1 MRNKH
6 LLPLSL
12 VATVALTVMPNTGLA
27 NNMANDGTNVNEA
40 NNYTQLNNNA
50 HLQQRKDS
58 VVEKG
63 SDRGIMLNAKSTTEP
78 RQVEIGLPMNYT
90 AVMFNGLPSVFYF
103 WPNTTSNHWRG
114 EQLLAGQG
122 LQNIST
128 TAIKFG
134 EIGYGV
140 DSYMERGGEKFK
152 GKLKYQ
158 TNIYGA
164 QNFDLNLSGKLAKK
178 TYFTLSAYQNFDP
191 GSMDLKFTNFIDRAQ
206 FYTAGLTHL
215 FNNDRGR
222 ISVFYKYN
230 VTHPLTSLANYA
242 PFTYD
247 GDGKVSE
254 LKGFRMGRDS
264 YLPVD
269 GMMQYRDVKT
279 GELVTDNL
287 YDIIKTRTHEGT
299 ALLDYDFGNNLT
311 LAVKAKFSH
320 SKGHSG
326 DQLTM
331 GFYEDAD
338 ATYADNGEQ
347 FHGTIQRR
355 LSQINAFCVKD
366 AMLIAELQK
375 KTANHNWA
383 FGVNELYSNIDYAR
397 STTQYYHEVA
407 PNPRKLIYNGQ
418 EYANLNGSSEYDK
431 GFENKLAAYVTD
443 TWRVSPSFR
452 MGYGAR
458 LELFN
463 IGVDYIGD
471 SRFTDFYIGAKYND
485 ADGNQKTVATTHH
498 TNTGLNYA
506 VSVSPTYNI
515 THNFGLTG
523 EINFLQQYR
532 HLEAYSGKTLPYYN
546 HRPFILGRAGI
557 FYNSKFVNLVS
568 AFTYARRTNDYSRL
582 TVMSENPNE
591 DPVMVGASSGI
602 QTMGWTTDAM
612 FTPFKGFKFH
622 AMFTYQN
629 PKYTGYKFE
638 AFNKTYDFS
647 DKIVTKQSKII
658 IELDPNYTY
667 DRFNIWASFRYYSK
681 QYANVGN
688 SVYFNGR
695 WETFAG
701 ASYKANKMLTFNVN
715 VVNFLNQRG
724 AQGTIPGSELITDG
738 SQYAGTVM
746 AGNYI
751 RPFTVEFGAKLNF

>member
-1 MRNKH
+1 MNRRKL
-6 LLPLSL
+6 LLPSLLAVASIFPTLSANADTL
-12 VATVALTVMPNTGLA
+12 NKSVIALEDTTKTA
-27 NNMANDGTNVNEA
+27 SNDHGV
-40 NNYTQLNNNA
+40 
-50 HLQQRKDS
+50 
-58 VVEKG
+58 
-63 SDRGIMLNAKSTTEP
+63 MLNAKDATEP
-78 RQVEIGLPMNYT
+78 RQVEIGLPMSYT
-90 AVMFNGLPSVFYF
+90 AVSVDGLPAVYYY

-114 EQLLAGQG
+114 EQLLARQG
-122 LQNIST
+122 LQNIAT

-158 TNIYGA
+158 TNTFGA

-178 TYFTLSAYQNFDP
+178 TYFTLSTYQNFDP
-191 GSMDLKFTNFIDRAQ
+191 GSMNLKFTNYIDRAQ

-215 FNNDRGR
+215 FNDDRGR
-222 ISVFYKYN
+222 FSVFYKYN
-230 VTHPLTSLANYA
+230 ETHPLTALANYA

-254 LKGFRMGRDS
+254 LKNFRMGRDS

-279 GELVTDNL
+279 GKLVTDNL
-287 YDIIKTRTHEGT
+287 YDIIKTRTHEAT
-299 ALLDYDFGNNLT
+299 ALLDYDLGNNLS
-311 LAVKAKFSH
+311 LAVKGKFSH

-338 ATYADNGEQ
+338 ATYADNGDA

-366 AMLIAELQK
+366 ALFVAELQK
-375 KTANHNWA
+375 KTASHDWA
-383 FGVNELYSNIDYAR
+383 FGINELYSNIDYAR

-407 PNPRKLIYNGQ
+407 PNPRKLIYNGV
-418 EYANLNGSSEYDK
+418 EYVNLNGSTEYDK
-431 GFENKLAAYVTD
+431 GFENKLAAYVND
-443 TWRVSPSFR
+443 TWRVSRNFR

-458 LELFN
+458 VELFN
-463 IGVDYIGD
+463 LGVDYIGD
-471 SRFTDFYIGAKYND
+471 KRFGDFHIGANYTD
-485 ADGNQKTVATTHH
+485 AEGNKKTVGITHH

-523 EINFLQQYR
+523 EINFLRQYR
-532 HLEAYSGKTLPYYN
+532 HLEAYSGTSLPYYN
-546 HRPFILGRAGI
+546 NRPFILGRAGI
-557 FYNSKFVNLVS
+557 FFNSSFVNLVS

-602 QTMGWTTDAM
+602 ETMEWTTDAM
-612 FTPFKGFKFH
+612 FTPFKGFTFH
-622 AMFTYQN
+622 AMVTLQS

-647 DKIVTKQSKII
+647 GKTVTKQSKLIV
-658 IELDPNYTY
+658 ELDPNYTY
-667 DRFNIWASFRYYSK
+667 DRFNIWASFRYYGK

-701 ASYKANKMLTFNVN
+701 ASYKASKMLTFNVN

-738 SQYAGTVM
+738 SQYAGTIM

>member
-1 MRNKH
+1 MNRKKL
-6 LLPLSL
+6 LLPSLLAVASIFPTLSANADTL
-12 VATVALTVMPNTGLA
+12 NKSVIALEDTTKTA
-27 NNMANDGTNVNEA
+27 SNDHGV
-40 NNYTQLNNNA
+40 
-50 HLQQRKDS
+50 
-58 VVEKG
+58 
-63 SDRGIMLNAKSTTEP
+63 MLNAKDATEP
-78 RQVEIGLPMNYT
+78 RQVEIGLPMSYT
-90 AVMFNGLPSVFYF
+90 AVSVDGLPAVYYY

-114 EQLLAGQG
+114 EQLLARQG
-122 LQNIST
+122 LQNIAT

-158 TNIYGA
+158 TNTFGA

-178 TYFTLSAYQNFDP
+178 TYFTLSTYQNFDP
-191 GSMDLKFTNFIDRAQ
+191 GSMNLKFTNYIDRAQ

-215 FNNDRGR
+215 FNDDRGR
-222 ISVFYKYN
+222 FSVFYKYN
-230 VTHPLTSLANYA
+230 ETHPLTALANYA

-254 LKGFRMGRDS
+254 LKNFRMGRDS

-279 GELVTDNL
+279 GKLVTDNL
-287 YDIIKTRTHEGT
+287 YDIIKTRTHEAT
-299 ALLDYDFGNNLT
+299 AFLDYDLGNNLS
-311 LAVKAKFSH
+311 LAVKGKFSH

-338 ATYADNGEQ
+338 ATYADNGDA

-366 AMLIAELQK
+366 AMLVAELQK
-375 KTANHNWA
+375 KTASHDWA
-383 FGVNELYSNIDYAR
+383 FGINELYSHIDYAR

-407 PNPRKLIYNGQ
+407 PNPRKLIYNGV
-418 EYANLNGSSEYDK
+418 EYANLNGSTEYDK
-431 GFENKLAAYVTD
+431 GFENKLAAYVND
-443 TWRVSPSFR
+443 TWRVSRNFR

-458 LELFN
+458 VELFN
-463 IGVDYIGD
+463 LGVDYISD
-471 SRFTDFYIGAKYND
+471 KRFSDFHIGANYTD
-485 ADGNQKTVATTHH
+485 AEGNKKTVGVSHH

-523 EINFLQQYR
+523 EINFLRQYR
-532 HLEAYSGKTLPYYN
+532 HLEAYSGTSLPYYN
-546 HRPFILGRAGI
+546 NRPFILGRAGI
-557 FYNSKFVNLVS
+557 FFNSSFVNLVS

-602 QTMGWTTDAM
+602 ETMGWTTDAM
-612 FTPFKGFKFH
+612 FTPFKGFTFH
-622 AMFTYQN
+622 AMVTLQS

-647 DKIVTKQSKII
+647 GKTVTKQSKLIV
-658 IELDPNYTY
+658 ELDPNYTY
-667 DRFNIWASFRYYSK
+667 DRFNIWASFRYYGK

-701 ASYKANKMLTFNVN
+701 ASYKASKMLTFNVN

-738 SQYAGTVM
+738 SQYAGTIM

>member
-1 MRNKH
+1 MDYKK
-6 LLPLSL
+6 LFLPSL
-12 VATVALTVMPNTGLA
+12 MVLGSMLPAVPVNADTLKGKADVAVGDTTKTAS
-27 NNMANDGTNVNEA
+27 NDHGV
-40 NNYTQLNNNA
+40 
-50 HLQQRKDS
+50 
-58 VVEKG
+58 
-63 SDRGIMLNAKSTTEP
+63 MLNAKDATEP
-78 RQVEIGLPMNYT
+78 RQVEIGLPMSYT
-90 AVMFNGLPSVFYF
+90 AVSVDGVPAVYYY

-114 EQLLAGQG
+114 EQLLARQG
-122 LQNIST
+122 LQNIAT

-152 GKLKYQ
+152 GKFKYQ
-158 TNIYGA
+158 TNTFGA

-206 FYTAGLTHL
+206 FYTAGLTRL

-222 ISVFYKYN
+222 FSVFYKYN
-230 VTHPLTSLANYA
+230 VTHPLTALANYA

-254 LKGFRMGRDS
+254 LQNFRMGRDS

-269 GMMQYRDVKT
+269 GMMQYRDVKN
-279 GELVTDNL
+279 GELVTNNL
-287 YDIIKTRTHEGT
+287 YDIIKTRTHEAT
-299 ALLDYDFGNNLT
+299 ALLDYDFGDNLT

-331 GFYEDAD
+331 GFYENAD
-338 ATYADNGEQ
+338 ATYADNGEA

-366 AMLIAELQK
+366 AMVIAELQK
-375 KTANHNWA
+375 KTDNHDWA
-383 FGVNELYSNIDYAR
+383 FGINELYSYIDYAR

-407 PNPRKLIYNGQ
+407 PNPRKLIYNGK
-418 EYANLNGSSEYDK
+418 EYANLNGSTEYDK
-431 GFENKLAAYVTD
+431 GFENKLAAYIND
-443 TWRVSPSFR
+443 TWRVSPNFR

-458 LELFN
+458 VELFN
-463 IGVDYIGD
+463 IGVDYLGD
-471 SRFTDFYIGAKYND
+471 ARFSDFHIGATYLNANGDK
-485 ADGNQKTVATTHH
+485 KTVGITHH

-515 THNFGLTG
+515 THSFGLTG
-523 EINFLQQYR
+523 EINFLKQYR
-532 HLEAYSGKTLPYYN
+532 HLEAYSGTTLPYYN
-546 HRPFILGRAGI
+546 NRPFILGRAGI
-557 FYNSKFVNLVS
+557 FFNSSFVNLVS

-602 QTMGWTTDAM
+602 ETMGWTTDAM
-612 FTPFKGFKFH
+612 FTLFKGFKFH
-622 AMFTYQN
+622 AMFTYQS
-629 PKYTGYKFE
+629 PKYTGYKFD
-638 AFNKTYDFS
+638 AFNKTYDFGG
-647 DKIVTKQSKII
+647 KTVTKQSKII
-658 IELDPNYTY
+658 IELDPNYTF
-667 DRFNIWASFRYYSK
+667 DRFNIWASFRYYGK

-701 ASYKANKMLTFNVN
+701 VSYKANKMLTFNVN

-738 SQYAGTVM
+738 SQYAGTIM

>member
-1 MRNKH
+1 MNRRKL
-6 LLPLSL
+6 LLPSLLAVASIFPTLSANADTL
-12 VATVALTVMPNTGLA
+12 NKSVIALEDTTKTA
-27 NNMANDGTNVNEA
+27 SNDHGV
-40 NNYTQLNNNA
+40 
-50 HLQQRKDS
+50 
-58 VVEKG
+58 
-63 SDRGIMLNAKSTTEP
+63 MLNAKDATEP
-78 RQVEIGLPMNYT
+78 RQVEIGLPMSYT
-90 AVMFNGLPSVFYF
+90 AVSVDGLPAVYYY

-114 EQLLAGQG
+114 EQLLARQG
-122 LQNIST
+122 LQNIAT

-158 TNIYGA
+158 TNTFGA

-178 TYFTLSAYQNFDP
+178 TYFTLSTYQNFDP
-191 GSMDLKFTNFIDRAQ
+191 GSMNLKFTNYIDRAQ

-215 FNNDRGR
+215 FNDDRGR
-222 ISVFYKYN
+222 FSVFYKYN
-230 VTHPLTSLANYA
+230 ETHPLTALANYA

-254 LKGFRMGRDS
+254 LKNFRMGRDS

-279 GELVTDNL
+279 GKLVTDNL
-287 YDIIKTRTHEGT
+287 YDIIKTRTHEAT
-299 ALLDYDFGNNLT
+299 ALLDYNLGNNLS
-311 LAVKAKFSH
+311 LAVKGKFSH

-338 ATYADNGEQ
+338 ATYADNGDA

-366 AMLIAELQK
+366 AMLVAELQK
-375 KTANHNWA
+375 KTASHDWA
-383 FGVNELYSNIDYAR
+383 FGINELYSNIDYAR

-407 PNPRKLIYNGQ
+407 PNPRKLIYNGA
-418 EYANLNGSSEYDK
+418 EYANLNGSTEYDK
-431 GFENKLAAYVTD
+431 GFENKLAAYVND
-443 TWRVSPSFR
+443 TWRVSRNFR

-458 LELFN
+458 VELFN
-463 IGVDYIGD
+463 LGVDYIGD
-471 SRFTDFYIGAKYND
+471 KRFSDFHIGANYTD
-485 ADGNQKTVATTHH
+485 AEGTKKTVGVSHH

-523 EINFLQQYR
+523 EINFLRQYR
-532 HLEAYSGKTLPYYN
+532 HLEAYSGTSLPYYN
-546 HRPFILGRAGI
+546 NRPFILGRAGI
-557 FYNSKFVNLVS
+557 FFNSSFVNLVS

-602 QTMGWTTDAM
+602 ETMGWTTDAM
-612 FTPFKGFKFH
+612 FTPFKGFTFH
-622 AMFTYQN
+622 AMVTLQS

-647 DKIVTKQSKII
+647 GKTVTKQSKLIV
-658 IELDPNYTY
+658 ELDPNYTY
-667 DRFNIWASFRYYSK
+667 DRFNIWASFRYYGK

-701 ASYKANKMLTFNVN
+701 ASYKASKMLTFNVN

-738 SQYAGTVM
+738 SQYAGTIM

>member
-1 MRNKH
+1 MNRRKL
-6 LLPLSL
+6 LLPSLLAVASIFPTLSANADTL
-12 VATVALTVMPNTGLA
+12 NKSVIALEDTTKTA
-27 NNMANDGTNVNEA
+27 SNDHGV
-40 NNYTQLNNNA
+40 
-50 HLQQRKDS
+50 
-58 VVEKG
+58 
-63 SDRGIMLNAKSTTEP
+63 MLNAKDATEP
-78 RQVEIGLPMNYT
+78 RQVEIGLPMSYT
-90 AVMFNGLPSVFYF
+90 AVSVDGLPAVYYY

-114 EQLLAGQG
+114 EQLLARQG
-122 LQNIST
+122 LQNIAT

-158 TNIYGA
+158 TNTFGA

-178 TYFTLSAYQNFDP
+178 TYFTLSTYQNFDP
-191 GSMDLKFTNFIDRAQ
+191 GSMNLKFTNYIDRAQ

-215 FNNDRGR
+215 FNDDRGR
-222 ISVFYKYN
+222 FSVFYKYN
-230 VTHPLTSLANYA
+230 ETHPLTALANYA

-254 LKGFRMGRDS
+254 LKNFRMGRDS

-279 GELVTDNL
+279 GKLVTDNL
-287 YDIIKTRTHEGT
+287 YDIIKTRTHEAT
-299 ALLDYDFGNNLT
+299 ALLDYDLGNNLS
-311 LAVKAKFSH
+311 LAVKGKFSH

-338 ATYADNGEQ
+338 ATYADNGDA

-366 AMLIAELQK
+366 AMLVAELQK
-375 KTANHNWA
+375 KTASHDWA
-383 FGVNELYSNIDYAR
+383 FGINELYSNIDYAR

-407 PNPRKLIYNGQ
+407 PNPRKLIYNGA

-431 GFENKLAAYVTD
+431 GFENKLAAYVND
-443 TWRVSPSFR
+443 TWRVSRNFR

-458 LELFN
+458 VELFN
-463 IGVDYIGD
+463 LGVDYIGD
-471 SRFTDFYIGAKYND
+471 KRFSDFHIGANYTD
-485 ADGNQKTVATTHH
+485 AEGTKKTVGVSHH

-523 EINFLQQYR
+523 EINFLRQYR
-532 HLEAYSGKTLPYYN
+532 HLEAYSGTSLPYYN
-546 HRPFILGRAGI
+546 NRPFILGRAGI
-557 FYNSKFVNLVS
+557 FFNSSFVNLVS

-602 QTMGWTTDAM
+602 ETMGWTTDAM
-612 FTPFKGFKFH
+612 FTPFKGFTFH
-622 AMFTYQN
+622 AMVTLQS

-647 DKIVTKQSKII
+647 GKTVTKQSKLIV
-658 IELDPNYTY
+658 ELDPNYTY
-667 DRFNIWASFRYYSK
+667 DRFNIWASFRYYGK

-701 ASYKANKMLTFNVN
+701 ASYKASKMLTFNVN

-738 SQYAGTVM
+738 SQYAGTIM

-751 RPFTVEFGAKLNF
+751 RPFTVEFSAKLNF

>member
-1 MRNKH
+1 MNRKKL
-6 LLPLSL
+6 LLPSFLAVASIFPTLSANADTL
-12 VATVALTVMPNTGLA
+12 NKSVIALEDTTKTA
-27 NNMANDGTNVNEA
+27 SNDHGV
-40 NNYTQLNNNA
+40 
-50 HLQQRKDS
+50 
-58 VVEKG
+58 
-63 SDRGIMLNAKSTTEP
+63 MLNAKDATEP
-78 RQVEIGLPMNYT
+78 RQVEIGLPMSYT
-90 AVMFNGLPSVFYF
+90 AVSVDGLPAVYYY

-114 EQLLAGQG
+114 EQLLARQG
-122 LQNIST
+122 LQNIAT

-158 TNIYGA
+158 TNTFGA

-178 TYFTLSAYQNFDP
+178 TYFTLSTYQNFDP
-191 GSMDLKFTNFIDRAQ
+191 GSMNLKFTNYIDRAQ

-215 FNNDRGR
+215 FNDDRGR
-222 ISVFYKYN
+222 FSVFYKYN
-230 VTHPLTSLANYA
+230 ETHPLTALANYA

-254 LKGFRMGRDS
+254 LKNFRMGRDS

-269 GMMQYRDVKT
+269 GMMQYRNVKT
-279 GELVTDNL
+279 GKLVTDNL
-287 YDIIKTRTHEGT
+287 YDIIKTRTHEAT
-299 ALLDYDFGNNLT
+299 ALLDYDLGNNLS
-311 LAVKAKFSH
+311 LAVKGKFSH

-338 ATYADNGEQ
+338 ATYADNGEA
-347 FHGTIQRR
+347 FHGTVQRR

-366 AMLIAELQK
+366 ALFVAELQK
-375 KTANHNWA
+375 KTASHDWA
-383 FGVNELYSNIDYAR
+383 FGINELYSNIDYAR

-407 PNPRKLIYNGQ
+407 PNPRKLVYNGV
-418 EYANLNGSSEYDK
+418 EYANLNGSTEYDK
-431 GFENKLAAYVTD
+431 GFENKLAVYVND
-443 TWRVSPSFR
+443 TWRVSRNFR

-458 LELFN
+458 VELFN
-463 IGVDYIGD
+463 LGVDYIGD
-471 SRFTDFYIGAKYND
+471 KRFGNFHIGANYTD
-485 ADGNQKTVATTHH
+485 AEGNKKTVGITHH

-523 EINFLQQYR
+523 EINFLRQYR
-532 HLEAYSGKTLPYYN
+532 HLEAYSGTSLPYYN
-546 HRPFILGRAGI
+546 NRPFILGRAGI
-557 FYNSKFVNLVS
+557 FFNSSFVNLVS

-602 QTMGWTTDAM
+602 ETMGWTTDAM
-612 FTPFKGFKFH
+612 FTPFKGFTFH
-622 AMFTYQN
+622 AMVTLQS

-647 DKIVTKQSKII
+647 GKTVTKQSKLIV
-658 IELDPNYTY
+658 ELDPNYTY
-667 DRFNIWASFRYYSK
+667 DRFNIWASFRYYGK

-701 ASYKANKMLTFNVN
+701 ASYKASKMLTFNVN

-738 SQYAGTVM
+738 SQYAGTIM

>member
-1 MRNKH
+1 MKHNKL
-6 LLPLSL
+6 LLPSFL
-12 VATVALTVMPNTGLA
+12 VAASLA
-27 NNMANDGTNVNEA
+27 ATLPVHADTLLKAYAAVEDSTKTEGNDHGV
-40 NNYTQLNNNA
+40 
-50 HLQQRKDS
+50 
-58 VVEKG
+58 
-63 SDRGIMLNAKSTTEP
+63 MLNAKDATEP
-78 RQVEIGLPMNYT
+78 RQVEIGLPMSYT
-90 AVMFNGLPSVFYF
+90 AVSVDGVPAVYYY

-152 GKLKYQ
+152 GKVKYQ
-158 TNIYGA
+158 TNTYGA
-164 QNFDLNLSGKLAKK
+164 QNFDMNLSGKLAKK
-178 TYFTLSAYQNFDP
+178 TYFTLSTYQNFDP
-191 GSMDLKFTNFIDRAQ
+191 GSMDLKFTNYIDRAQ
-206 FYTAGLTHL
+206 FYTAGLTRL

-222 ISVFYKYN
+222 FSVFYKYN
-230 VTHPLTSLANYA
+230 VTHPLTALANYA

-279 GELVTDNL
+279 GELVTNNL
-287 YDIIKTRTHEGT
+287 YDIIKTRTHEAT

-338 ATYADNGEQ
+338 ATYADNGEA

-366 AMLIAELQK
+366 AMFIAELQK

-383 FGVNELYSNIDYAR
+383 FGINELYSNIDYAR

-407 PNPRKLIYNGQ
+407 PNPRKLVYNGK

-431 GFENKLAAYVTD
+431 GFENKLAAYVND
-443 TWRVSPSFR
+443 TWRVSRNFR

-463 IGVDYIGD
+463 VGVDYIGD
-471 SRFTDFYIGAKYND
+471 GRFSDFYIGANYSD
-485 ADGNQKTVATTHH
+485 ADGNSKTVGTTHH

-515 THNFGLTG
+515 TSNFGLTG

-557 FYNSKFVNLVS
+557 FYNSSFVNLVS

-582 TVMSENPNE
+582 TVMSDNPNE

-602 QTMGWTTDAM
+602 ETMGWTTDAM

-622 AMFTYQN
+622 AMLTLQS

-647 DKIVTKQSKII
+647 DKTVTKQSKVI

-738 SQYAGTVM
+738 SQYAGTIM

>member
-1 MRNKH
+1 MKH
-6 LLPLSL
+6 NTLLLPSFL
-12 VATVALTVMPNTGLA
+12 VAASLTATMPVHADTLIKAYAAVEDSTKTAG
-27 NNMANDGTNVNEA
+27 NDHGV
-40 NNYTQLNNNA
+40 
-50 HLQQRKDS
+50 
-58 VVEKG
+58 
-63 SDRGIMLNAKSTTEP
+63 MLNAKDATEP
-78 RQVEIGLPMNYT
+78 RQVEIGLPMSYT
-90 AVMFNGLPSVFYF
+90 AVSVDGVPAVYYY

-122 LQNIST
+122 LQNIAT

-158 TNIYGA
+158 TNTYGA

-191 GSMDLKFTNFIDRAQ
+191 GSMDLKFTNYIDRAQ
-206 FYTAGLTHL
+206 FYTAGLTRL

-222 ISVFYKYN
+222 FSVFYKYN
-230 VTHPLTSLANYA
+230 VTHPLTALANYA

-287 YDIIKTRTHEGT
+287 FDIIKTRTHEGT
-299 ALLDYDFGNNLT
+299 ALLDYDFGNNLS

-338 ATYADNGEQ
+338 ATYADNGEA

-366 AMLIAELQK
+366 AMFIAELQK
-375 KTANHNWA
+375 KTASHNWA
-383 FGVNELYSNIDYAR
+383 FGINELYSNIDYAR

-407 PNPRKLIYNGQ
+407 PNPRKLIYNGK
-418 EYANLNGSSEYDK
+418 EYANLNGSTEYDK
-431 GFENKLAAYVTD
+431 GFENKLAAYVND
-443 TWRVSPSFR
+443 NWRVSRNFR

-458 LELFN
+458 LELFS

-471 SRFTDFYIGAKYND
+471 SRFSDFYIGANYND
-485 ADGNQKTVATTHH
+485 ADGNRKTVGTTHH
-498 TNTGLNYA
+498 TNTGVNYA

-515 THNFGLTG
+515 TSNFGLTG

-557 FYNSKFVNLVS
+557 FYNSSFVNLVS

-582 TVMSENPNE
+582 TVMSDDPAV

-602 QTMGWTTDAM
+602 ETMGWTTDAM

-622 AMFTYQN
+622 AMLTLQS

-647 DKIVTKQSKII
+647 DKTVTKQSKII

-667 DRFNIWASFRYYSK
+667 DRFNIWASFRYYGK

-738 SQYAGTVM
+738 SQYAGTIM

>member
-1 MRNKH
+1 MNRKKL
-6 LLPLSL
+6 LLPSLLAVASIFPTLSANADTL
-12 VATVALTVMPNTGLA
+12 NKSVIALEDTTKTA
-27 NNMANDGTNVNEA
+27 SNDHGV
-40 NNYTQLNNNA
+40 
-50 HLQQRKDS
+50 
-58 VVEKG
+58 
-63 SDRGIMLNAKSTTEP
+63 MLNAKDATEP
-78 RQVEIGLPMNYT
+78 RQVEIGLPMSYT
-90 AVMFNGLPSVFYF
+90 AVSVDGLPAVYYY

-114 EQLLAGQG
+114 EQLLARQG
-122 LQNIST
+122 LQNIAT

-158 TNIYGA
+158 TNTFGA

-178 TYFTLSAYQNFDP
+178 TYFTLSTYQNFDP
-191 GSMDLKFTNFIDRAQ
+191 GSMNLKFTNYIDRAQ

-215 FNNDRGR
+215 FNDDRR
-222 ISVFYKYN
+222 RFSVFYKYN
-230 VTHPLTSLANYA
+230 ETHPLTALANYA

-247 GDGKVSE
+247 VDGKVSE
-254 LKGFRMGRDS
+254 LKNFRMGRDS

-287 YDIIKTRTHEGT
+287 YDIIKTRTHEAT
-299 ALLDYDFGNNLT
+299 ALLDYDLGNNLS
-311 LAVKAKFSH
+311 LAVKGKFSH

-338 ATYADNGEQ
+338 ATYADNGDA

-366 AMLIAELQK
+366 AMLVAELQK
-375 KTANHNWA
+375 KTASHDWA
-383 FGVNELYSNIDYAR
+383 FGINELYSNIDYAR

-407 PNPRKLIYNGQ
+407 PNPRKLIYNGV

-431 GFENKLAAYVTD
+431 GFENKLAAYVND
-443 TWRVSPSFR
+443 TWRVSRNFR

-458 LELFN
+458 VELFN
-463 IGVDYIGD
+463 LGVDYIGD
-471 SRFTDFYIGAKYND
+471 KRFSDFHIGANYTD
-485 ADGNQKTVATTHH
+485 AEGTKKTVGVSHH

-523 EINFLQQYR
+523 EINFLRQYR
-532 HLEAYSGKTLPYYN
+532 HLEAYSGTSLPYYN
-546 HRPFILGRAGI
+546 NRPFILGRAGI
-557 FYNSKFVNLVS
+557 FFNSSFVNLVS

-602 QTMGWTTDAM
+602 ETMGWTTDAM
-612 FTPFKGFKFH
+612 FTPFKGFTFH
-622 AMFTYQN
+622 AMVTLQS

-647 DKIVTKQSKII
+647 GKTVTKQSKLIV
-658 IELDPNYTY
+658 ELDPNYTF
-667 DRFNIWASFRYYSK
+667 DRFNIWASFRYYGK

-701 ASYKANKMLTFNVN
+701 ASYKASKMLTFNVN

-738 SQYAGTVM
+738 SQYAGTIM

>member
-1 MRNKH
+1 MNRRKL
-6 LLPLSL
+6 LLPSLLAVASIFPTLSANADTL
-12 VATVALTVMPNTGLA
+12 NKSVIALEDTTKTA
-27 NNMANDGTNVNEA
+27 SNDHGV
-40 NNYTQLNNNA
+40 
-50 HLQQRKDS
+50 
-58 VVEKG
+58 
-63 SDRGIMLNAKSTTEP
+63 MLNAKDATEP
-78 RQVEIGLPMNYT
+78 RQVEIGLPMSYT
-90 AVMFNGLPSVFYF
+90 AVSVDGLPAVYYY

-114 EQLLAGQG
+114 EQLLARQG
-122 LQNIST
+122 LQNIAT

-158 TNIYGA
+158 TNTFGA

-178 TYFTLSAYQNFDP
+178 TYFTLSTYQNFDP
-191 GSMDLKFTNFIDRAQ
+191 GSMNLKFTNYIDRAQ

-215 FNNDRGR
+215 FNDDRGR
-222 ISVFYKYN
+222 FSVFYKYN
-230 VTHPLTSLANYA
+230 ETHPLTALANYA

-254 LKGFRMGRDS
+254 LKNFRMGRDS

-279 GELVTDNL
+279 GKLVTDNL
-287 YDIIKTRTHEGT
+287 YDIIKTRTHEAT
-299 ALLDYDFGNNLT
+299 ALLDYDLGNNLS
-311 LAVKAKFSH
+311 LAVKGKYSH

-338 ATYADNGEQ
+338 ATYADNGDA

-366 AMLIAELQK
+366 AMLVAELQK
-375 KTANHNWA
+375 KTASHDWA
-383 FGVNELYSNIDYAR
+383 FGINELYSNIDYAR

-407 PNPRKLIYNGQ
+407 PNPRKLIYNGA
-418 EYANLNGSSEYDK
+418 EYANLNGSTEYDK
-431 GFENKLAAYVTD
+431 GFENKLAAYVND
-443 TWRVSPSFR
+443 TWRVSRNFR

-458 LELFN
+458 VELFN
-463 IGVDYIGD
+463 LGVDYIGD
-471 SRFTDFYIGAKYND
+471 KRFSDFHIGANYTD
-485 ADGNQKTVATTHH
+485 AEGTKKTVGVSHH

-523 EINFLQQYR
+523 EINFLRQYR
-532 HLEAYSGKTLPYYN
+532 HLEAYSGTSLPYYN
-546 HRPFILGRAGI
+546 NRPFILGRAGI
-557 FYNSKFVNLVS
+557 FFNSSFVNLVS

-602 QTMGWTTDAM
+602 ETMGWTTDAM
-612 FTPFKGFKFH
+612 FTPFKGFTFH
-622 AMFTYQN
+622 AMVTLQS

-647 DKIVTKQSKII
+647 GKTVTKQSKLIV
-658 IELDPNYTY
+658 ELDPNYTY
-667 DRFNIWASFRYYSK
+667 DRFNIWASFRYYGK

-701 ASYKANKMLTFNVN
+701 ASYKASKMLTFNVN

-738 SQYAGTVM
+738 SQYAGTIM

>member
-1 MRNKH
+1 MNRKKL
-6 LLPLSL
+6 LLPSLLAVASIFPALSANADTL
-12 VATVALTVMPNTGLA
+12 NKSLIALEDTTKTA
-27 NNMANDGTNVNEA
+27 SNDHGV
-40 NNYTQLNNNA
+40 
-50 HLQQRKDS
+50 
-58 VVEKG
+58 
-63 SDRGIMLNAKSTTEP
+63 MLNAKDATEP
-78 RQVEIGLPMNYT
+78 RQVEIGLPMSYT
-90 AVMFNGLPSVFYF
+90 AVSVDGLPAVYYY

-114 EQLLAGQG
+114 EQLLARQG
-122 LQNIST
+122 LQNIAT

-158 TNIYGA
+158 TNTFGA

-178 TYFTLSAYQNFDP
+178 TYFTLSTYQNFDP
-191 GSMDLKFTNFIDRAQ
+191 GSMNLKFTNYIDRAQ
-206 FYTAGLTHL
+206 FYTAGLTHI
-215 FNNDRGR
+215 FNDDRGR
-222 ISVFYKYN
+222 FSVFYKYN
-230 VTHPLTSLANYA
+230 ETHPLTALANYA

-254 LKGFRMGRDS
+254 LKNFRMGRDS

-279 GELVTDNL
+279 GKLVTDNL
-287 YDIIKTRTHEGT
+287 YDIIKTRTHEAT
-299 ALLDYDFGNNLT
+299 ALLDYDLGNNLS
-311 LAVKAKFSH
+311 LAVKGKLSH

-338 ATYADNGEQ
+338 ATYADNGDA

-366 AMLIAELQK
+366 AMLVAELQK
-375 KTANHNWA
+375 KTASHDWA
-383 FGVNELYSNIDYAR
+383 FGINELYSNIDYAR

-407 PNPRKLIYNGQ
+407 PNPRKLVYNGA
-418 EYANLNGSSEYDK
+418 EYANLNGSTEYDK
-431 GFENKLAAYVTD
+431 GFENKLAAYVND
-443 TWRVSPSFR
+443 TWRVSRNFR

-458 LELFN
+458 VELFN
-463 IGVDYIGD
+463 LGVDYIGD
-471 SRFTDFYIGAKYND
+471 KRFSDFHIGANYTD
-485 ADGNQKTVATTHH
+485 AEGNKKTVGTTHH

-523 EINFLQQYR
+523 EINFLRQYR
-532 HLEAYSGKTLPYYN
+532 HLEAYSGTTLPYYN
-546 HRPFILGRAGI
+546 NRPFILGRAGI
-557 FYNSKFVNLVS
+557 FFNSSFVNLVS

-602 QTMGWTTDAM
+602 ETMGWTTDAM
-612 FTPFKGFKFH
+612 FTPFKGFTFH
-622 AMFTYQN
+622 AMVTLQS

-647 DKIVTKQSKII
+647 GKIVTKQSKLIV
-658 IELDPNYTY
+658 ELDPNYTF
-667 DRFNIWASFRYYSK
+667 DRFNIWASFRYYGK

-701 ASYKANKMLTFNVN
+701 ASYKASKMLTFNVN

-738 SQYAGTVM
+738 SQYAGTIM

>member
-1 MRNKH
+1 MNRKKL
-6 LLPLSL
+6 LLPSLLAVASIFPTLSANADTL
-12 VATVALTVMPNTGLA
+12 NKSVIALEDTTKTA
-27 NNMANDGTNVNEA
+27 SNDHGV
-40 NNYTQLNNNA
+40 
-50 HLQQRKDS
+50 
-58 VVEKG
+58 
-63 SDRGIMLNAKSTTEP
+63 MLNAKDATEP
-78 RQVEIGLPMNYT
+78 RQVEIGLPMSYT
-90 AVMFNGLPSVFYF
+90 AVSVDGLPAVYYY

-114 EQLLAGQG
+114 EQLLARQG
-122 LQNIST
+122 LQNIAT

-158 TNIYGA
+158 TNTFGA

-178 TYFTLSAYQNFDP
+178 TYFTLSTYQNFDP
-191 GSMDLKFTNFIDRAQ
+191 GSMNLKFTNYIDRAQ

-215 FNNDRGR
+215 FNDDRGR
-222 ISVFYKYN
+222 FSVFYKYN
-230 VTHPLTSLANYA
+230 ETHPLTALANYA

-247 GDGKVSE
+247 GNGKVSE
-254 LKGFRMGRDS
+254 LKNFRMGRDS

-269 GMMQYRDVKT
+269 GMMQYRNVKT

-287 YDIIKTRTHEGT
+287 YDIIKTRTHEAT
-299 ALLDYDFGNNLT
+299 ALLDYDLGNNLS
-311 LAVKAKFSH
+311 LAVKGKFSH

-338 ATYADNGEQ
+338 ATYADNGEA
-347 FHGTIQRR
+347 FHGTVQRR

-366 AMLIAELQK
+366 ALFVAELQK
-375 KTANHNWA
+375 KTASHDWA
-383 FGVNELYSNIDYAR
+383 FGINELYSNIDYAR

-407 PNPRKLIYNGQ
+407 PNPRKLIYNGV
-418 EYANLNGSSEYDK
+418 EYANLNGSTEYDK
-431 GFENKLAAYVTD
+431 GFENKLAAYVND
-443 TWRVSPSFR
+443 TWRISRNFR

-458 LELFN
+458 VELFN
-463 IGVDYIGD
+463 LGVDYIGD
-471 SRFTDFYIGAKYND
+471 KRFGDFHIGANYTD
-485 ADGNQKTVATTHH
+485 AEGNKKTVGITHH

-523 EINFLQQYR
+523 EINFLRQYR
-532 HLEAYSGKTLPYYN
+532 HLEAYSGTSLPYYN
-546 HRPFILGRAGI
+546 NRPFILGRAGI
-557 FYNSKFVNLVS
+557 FFNSSFVNLVS

-602 QTMGWTTDAM
+602 ETMGWTTDAM
-612 FTPFKGFKFH
+612 FTPFKGFTFH
-622 AMFTYQN
+622 AMVTLQS

-647 DKIVTKQSKII
+647 GKTVTKQSKLIV
-658 IELDPNYTY
+658 ELDPNYTY
-667 DRFNIWASFRYYSK
+667 DRFNIWASFRYYGK

-701 ASYKANKMLTFNVN
+701 ASYKASKMLTFNVN

-738 SQYAGTVM
+738 SQYAGTIM

>member
-1 MRNKH
+1 MNRRKL
-6 LLPLSL
+6 LLPSLLAVASIFPALSANADTL
-12 VATVALTVMPNTGLA
+12 NKSVIALEDTTKTA
-27 NNMANDGTNVNEA
+27 SNDHGV
-40 NNYTQLNNNA
+40 
-50 HLQQRKDS
+50 
-58 VVEKG
+58 
-63 SDRGIMLNAKSTTEP
+63 MLNAKDATEP
-78 RQVEIGLPMNYT
+78 RQVEIGLPMSYT
-90 AVMFNGLPSVFYF
+90 AVSVDGLPAVYYY

-114 EQLLAGQG
+114 EQLLARQG
-122 LQNIST
+122 LQNIAT

-158 TNIYGA
+158 TNTFGA

-178 TYFTLSAYQNFDP
+178 TYFTLSTYQNFDP
-191 GSMDLKFTNFIDRAQ
+191 GSMNLKFTNYIDRAQ

-215 FNNDRGR
+215 FNDDRGR
-222 ISVFYKYN
+222 FSVFYKYN
-230 VTHPLTSLANYA
+230 ETHPLTALANYA

-254 LKGFRMGRDS
+254 LKNFRMGRDS

-269 GMMQYRDVKT
+269 GMMQYRNVKT

-287 YDIIKTRTHEGT
+287 YDIIKTRTHEAT
-299 ALLDYDFGNNLT
+299 ALLDYDLGNNLS
-311 LAVKAKFSH
+311 LAVKGKFSH

-338 ATYADNGEQ
+338 ATYADNGDA

-366 AMLIAELQK
+366 ALFVAELQK
-375 KTANHNWA
+375 KTASHDWA
-383 FGVNELYSNIDYAR
+383 FGINELYSNIDYAR

-407 PNPRKLIYNGQ
+407 PNPRKLIYNGV
-418 EYANLNGSSEYDK
+418 EYANLNGSTEYDK
-431 GFENKLAAYVTD
+431 GFENKLAAYVND
-443 TWRVSPSFR
+443 TWRVSRNFR

-458 LELFN
+458 VELFN
-463 IGVDYIGD
+463 LGVDYISD
-471 SRFTDFYIGAKYND
+471 KRFSDFHIGANYTD
-485 ADGNQKTVATTHH
+485 AECNKKTVGVSHH
-498 TNTGLNYA
+498 THTGLNYA

-523 EINFLQQYR
+523 EINFLRQYR
-532 HLEAYSGKTLPYYN
+532 HLEAYSGTSLPYYN
-546 HRPFILGRAGI
+546 NRPFILGRAGI
-557 FYNSKFVNLVS
+557 FFNSSFVNLVS

-602 QTMGWTTDAM
+602 ETMGWTTDAM
-612 FTPFKGFKFH
+612 FTPFKGFTFH
-622 AMFTYQN
+622 AMVTLQS

-647 DKIVTKQSKII
+647 GKTVTKQSKLIV
-658 IELDPNYTY
+658 ELDPNYTY
-667 DRFNIWASFRYYSK
+667 DRFNIWASFRYYGK

-701 ASYKANKMLTFNVN
+701 ASYKASKMLTFNVN

-738 SQYAGTVM
+738 SQYAGTIM

>member
-1 MRNKH
+1 MNRKKL
-6 LLPLSL
+6 LLPSLLAVASIFPTLSANADTL
-12 VATVALTVMPNTGLA
+12 NKSVIALEDTTKTA
-27 NNMANDGTNVNEA
+27 SNDHGV
-40 NNYTQLNNNA
+40 
-50 HLQQRKDS
+50 
-58 VVEKG
+58 
-63 SDRGIMLNAKSTTEP
+63 MLNAKDATEP
-78 RQVEIGLPMNYT
+78 RQVEIGLPMSYT
-90 AVMFNGLPSVFYF
+90 AVSVDGLPAVYYY

-114 EQLLAGQG
+114 EQLLARQG
-122 LQNIST
+122 LQNIAT

-158 TNIYGA
+158 TNTFGA

-178 TYFTLSAYQNFDP
+178 TYFTLSTYQNFDP
-191 GSMDLKFTNFIDRAQ
+191 GSMILKFTNYIDRAQ

-215 FNNDRGR
+215 FNDDRGR
-222 ISVFYKYN
+222 FSVFYKYN
-230 VTHPLTSLANYA
+230 ETHPLTALANYA

-254 LKGFRMGRDS
+254 LKNFRMGRDS

-269 GMMQYRDVKT
+269 GMMQYRNVKT

-287 YDIIKTRTHEGT
+287 YDIIKTRTHEAT
-299 ALLDYDFGNNLT
+299 ALLDYDLGNNLS
-311 LAVKAKFSH
+311 LAVKGKFSH

-338 ATYADNGEQ
+338 ATYADNGDA

-366 AMLIAELQK
+366 ALFVAELQK
-375 KTANHNWA
+375 KTASHDWA
-383 FGVNELYSNIDYAR
+383 FGINELYSNIDYAR

-407 PNPRKLIYNGQ
+407 PNPRKLIYNGV
-418 EYANLNGSSEYDK
+418 EYANLNGSTEYDK
-431 GFENKLAAYVTD
+431 GFENKLAAYVND
-443 TWRVSPSFR
+443 TWRVSRNFR

-458 LELFN
+458 VELFN
-463 IGVDYIGD
+463 LGVDYIGD
-471 SRFTDFYIGAKYND
+471 KRFSDFHIGANYTD
-485 ADGNQKTVATTHH
+485 AEGTKKTVGITHH
-498 TNTGLNYA
+498 THTGLNYA

-523 EINFLQQYR
+523 EINFLRQYR
-532 HLEAYSGKTLPYYN
+532 HLEAYSGTSLPYYN
-546 HRPFILGRAGI
+546 NRPFILGRAGI
-557 FYNSKFVNLVS
+557 FFNSSFVNLVS

-602 QTMGWTTDAM
+602 ETMGWTTDAM
-612 FTPFKGFKFH
+612 FTPFKGFTFH
-622 AMFTYQN
+622 AMVTLQS

-647 DKIVTKQSKII
+647 GKTVTKQSKLIV
-658 IELDPNYTY
+658 ELDPNYTY
-667 DRFNIWASFRYYSK
+667 DRFNIWASFRYYGK

-701 ASYKANKMLTFNVN
+701 ASYKASKMLTFNVN

-738 SQYAGTVM
+738 SQYAGTIM

>member
-1 MRNKH
+1 MKHNKL
-6 LLPLSL
+6 LLPTFL
-12 VATVALTVMPNTGLA
+12 VAASLA
-27 NNMANDGTNVNEA
+27 TTLPVHADTLLKAYAAVEDSTKTEGNDHGV
-40 NNYTQLNNNA
+40 
-50 HLQQRKDS
+50 
-58 VVEKG
+58 
-63 SDRGIMLNAKSTTEP
+63 MLNAKDATEP
-78 RQVEIGLPMNYT
+78 RQVEIGLPMSYT
-90 AVMFNGLPSVFYF
+90 AVSVDGVPAVYYY

-152 GKLKYQ
+152 GKVKYQ
-158 TNIYGA
+158 TNTYGA
-164 QNFDLNLSGKLAKK
+164 QNFDMNLSGKLAKK
-178 TYFTLSAYQNFDP
+178 TYFTLSTYQNFDP
-191 GSMDLKFTNFIDRAQ
+191 GSMDLKFTNYIDRAQ
-206 FYTAGLTHL
+206 FYTAGLTRL

-222 ISVFYKYN
+222 FSVFYKYN
-230 VTHPLTSLANYA
+230 VTHPLTTLANYA

-269 GMMQYRDVKT
+269 GTMQYRDVKT
-279 GELVTDNL
+279 GELVTNNL
-287 YDIIKTRTHEGT
+287 YDIIKTRTHEAT

-338 ATYADNGEQ
+338 ATYADNGDA

-366 AMLIAELQK
+366 AMFIAELQK

-383 FGVNELYSNIDYAR
+383 FGINELYSNIDYAR

-407 PNPRKLIYNGQ
+407 PNPRKLVYNGK

-431 GFENKLAAYVTD
+431 GFENKLAAYVND
-443 TWRVSPSFR
+443 TWRVSRNFR

-471 SRFTDFYIGAKYND
+471 GRFSDFYIGANYSD
-485 ADGNQKTVATTHH
+485 ADGNSKTVGTTHH
-498 TNTGLNYA
+498 TNTGLNYV

-515 THNFGLTG
+515 TSNFGLTG

-532 HLEAYSGKTLPYYN
+532 HLEAYSGKTLPYYD

-557 FYNSKFVNLVS
+557 FYNSSFVNLVS

-582 TVMSENPNE
+582 TVMSDNPNE

-602 QTMGWTTDAM
+602 ETMGWTTDAM

-622 AMFTYQN
+622 AMLTLQS

-647 DKIVTKQSKII
+647 DKTVTKQSKMI

-738 SQYAGTVM
+738 SQYAGTIM

>member
-1 MRNKH
+1 MNRRKL
-6 LLPLSL
+6 LLPSLLAVASIFPTLSANADTL
-12 VATVALTVMPNTGLA
+12 NKSVIALEDTTKTA
-27 NNMANDGTNVNEA
+27 SNDHGV
-40 NNYTQLNNNA
+40 
-50 HLQQRKDS
+50 
-58 VVEKG
+58 
-63 SDRGIMLNAKSTTEP
+63 MLNAKDATEP
-78 RQVEIGLPMNYT
+78 RQVEIGLPMSYT
-90 AVMFNGLPSVFYF
+90 AVSVDGLPAVYYY

-114 EQLLAGQG
+114 EQLLARQG
-122 LQNIST
+122 LQNIAT

-158 TNIYGA
+158 TNTFGA

-178 TYFTLSAYQNFDP
+178 TYFTLSTYQNFDP
-191 GSMDLKFTNFIDRAQ
+191 GSTNLKFTNYIDRAQ

-215 FNNDRGR
+215 FNDDRGR
-222 ISVFYKYN
+222 FSVFYKYN
-230 VTHPLTSLANYA
+230 ETHPLTALANYA

-254 LKGFRMGRDS
+254 LKNFRMGRDS

-279 GELVTDNL
+279 GKLVTDNL
-287 YDIIKTRTHEGT
+287 YDIIKTRTHEAT
-299 ALLDYDFGNNLT
+299 ALLDYDLGNNLS
-311 LAVKAKFSH
+311 LAVKGKFSH

-338 ATYADNGEQ
+338 ATYADNGDA

-366 AMLIAELQK
+366 AMLVAELQK
-375 KTANHNWA
+375 KTASHDWA
-383 FGVNELYSNIDYAR
+383 FGINELYSNIDYAR

-407 PNPRKLIYNGQ
+407 PNPRKLIYNGA
-418 EYANLNGSSEYDK
+418 EYANLNGSTEYDK
-431 GFENKLAAYVTD
+431 GFENKLAAYVND
-443 TWRVSPSFR
+443 TWRVSRNFR

-458 LELFN
+458 VELFN
-463 IGVDYIGD
+463 LGVDYIGD
-471 SRFTDFYIGAKYND
+471 KRFSDFHIGANYTD
-485 ADGNQKTVATTHH
+485 AEGNKKTVGVSHH

-523 EINFLQQYR
+523 EINFLRQYR
-532 HLEAYSGKTLPYYN
+532 HLEAYSGTSLPYYN
-546 HRPFILGRAGI
+546 NRPFILGRAGI
-557 FYNSKFVNLVS
+557 FFNSSFVNLVS

-602 QTMGWTTDAM
+602 ETMGWTTDAM
-612 FTPFKGFKFH
+612 FTPFKGFTFH
-622 AMFTYQN
+622 AMVTLQS

-647 DKIVTKQSKII
+647 GKTVTKQSKLIV
-658 IELDPNYTY
+658 ELDPNYTY
-667 DRFNIWASFRYYSK
+667 DRFNIWASFRYYGK

-701 ASYKANKMLTFNVN
+701 ASYKASKMLTFNVN

-738 SQYAGTVM
+738 SQYAGTIM

>member
-1 MRNKH
+1 MNRRKL
-6 LLPLSL
+6 LLPSLLAVASIFPTLSANADTL
-12 VATVALTVMPNTGLA
+12 NKSVIALEDTTKTA
-27 NNMANDGTNVNEA
+27 SNDHGV
-40 NNYTQLNNNA
+40 
-50 HLQQRKDS
+50 
-58 VVEKG
+58 
-63 SDRGIMLNAKSTTEP
+63 MLNAKDATEP
-78 RQVEIGLPMNYT
+78 RQVEIGLPMSYT
-90 AVMFNGLPSVFYF
+90 AVSVDGLPAVYYY

-114 EQLLAGQG
+114 EQLLARQG
-122 LQNIST
+122 LQNIAT

-158 TNIYGA
+158 TNTFGA

-178 TYFTLSAYQNFDP
+178 TYFTLSTYQNFDP
-191 GSMDLKFTNFIDRAQ
+191 GSMNLKFTNYIDRAQ

-215 FNNDRGR
+215 FNDDRGR
-222 ISVFYKYN
+222 FSVFYKYN
-230 VTHPLTSLANYA
+230 ETHPLTALANYA

-254 LKGFRMGRDS
+254 LKNFRMGRDS

-287 YDIIKTRTHEGT
+287 YDIIKTRTHEAT
-299 ALLDYDFGNNLT
+299 ALLDYDLGNNLS
-311 LAVKAKFSH
+311 LAVKGKFSH

-338 ATYADNGEQ
+338 ATYADNGEA

-366 AMLIAELQK
+366 ALFVAELQK
-375 KTANHNWA
+375 KTASHDWA
-383 FGVNELYSNIDYAR
+383 FGINELYSNIDYAR

-407 PNPRKLIYNGQ
+407 PNPRKLVYNGV
-418 EYANLNGSSEYDK
+418 EYANLNGSTEYDK
-431 GFENKLAAYVTD
+431 GFENKLAAYVND
-443 TWRVSPSFR
+443 TWRVSRNFR

-458 LELFN
+458 VELFN
-463 IGVDYIGD
+463 LGVDYIGD
-471 SRFTDFYIGAKYND
+471 KRFSDFHIGANYTD
-485 ADGNQKTVATTHH
+485 AEGNKKTVGTTHH

-523 EINFLQQYR
+523 EINFLRQYR
-532 HLEAYSGKTLPYYN
+532 HLEAYSGTTLPYYN
-546 HRPFILGRAGI
+546 NRPFILGRAGI
-557 FYNSKFVNLVS
+557 FFNSSFVNLVS

-602 QTMGWTTDAM
+602 ETMGWTTDAM
-612 FTPFKGFKFH
+612 FTPFKGFTFH
-622 AMFTYQN
+622 AMVTLQS

-638 AFNKTYDFS
+638 AFNKNYDFS
-647 DKIVTKQSKII
+647 GKTVTKQSKII
-658 IELDPNYTY
+658 VELDPNYTF
-667 DRFNIWASFRYYSK
+667 DRFNIWASFRYYGK

-701 ASYKANKMLTFNVN
+701 ASYKASKMLTFNVN

-738 SQYAGTVM
+738 SQYAGTIM

>member
-1 MRNKH
+1 MNRKKL
-6 LLPLSL
+6 LLPSLLAVASIFPTLSANADTL
-12 VATVALTVMPNTGLA
+12 NKSVIALEDTTKTA
-27 NNMANDGTNVNEA
+27 SNDHGV
-40 NNYTQLNNNA
+40 
-50 HLQQRKDS
+50 
-58 VVEKG
+58 
-63 SDRGIMLNAKSTTEP
+63 MLNAKDATEP
-78 RQVEIGLPMNYT
+78 RQVEIGLPMSYT
-90 AVMFNGLPSVFYF
+90 AVSVDGLPAVYYY

-114 EQLLAGQG
+114 EQLLARQG
-122 LQNIST
+122 LQNIAT

-158 TNIYGA
+158 TNTFGA

-178 TYFTLSAYQNFDP
+178 TYFTLSTYQNFDP
-191 GSMDLKFTNFIDRAQ
+191 GSMNLKFTNYIDRAQ

-215 FNNDRGR
+215 FNDDRGR
-222 ISVFYKYN
+222 FSVFYKYN
-230 VTHPLTSLANYA
+230 ETHPLTALANYA

-254 LKGFRMGRDS
+254 LKNFRMGRDS

-269 GMMQYRDVKT
+269 GMMQYRNVKT

-287 YDIIKTRTHEGT
+287 YDIIKTRTHEAT
-299 ALLDYDFGNNLT
+299 ALLDYDLGNNLS
-311 LAVKAKFSH
+311 LAVKGKFSH

-338 ATYADNGEQ
+338 ATYADNGDA
-347 FHGTIQRR
+347 FHGTVQRR

-366 AMLIAELQK
+366 ALFVAELQK
-375 KTANHNWA
+375 KTASHDWA
-383 FGVNELYSNIDYAR
+383 FGINELYSNIDYAR

-407 PNPRKLIYNGQ
+407 PNPRKLIYNGV
-418 EYANLNGSSEYDK
+418 EYANLNGSTEYDK
-431 GFENKLAAYVTD
+431 GFENKLAAYVND
-443 TWRVSPSFR
+443 TWRVSRNFR

-458 LELFN
+458 VELFN
-463 IGVDYIGD
+463 LGVDYIGD
-471 SRFTDFYIGAKYND
+471 KRFGDFHIGANYTD
-485 ADGNQKTVATTHH
+485 AEGNKKTVGITHH

-523 EINFLQQYR
+523 EINFLRQYR
-532 HLEAYSGKTLPYYN
+532 HLEAYSGTSLPYYN
-546 HRPFILGRAGI
+546 NRPFILGRAGI
-557 FYNSKFVNLVS
+557 FFNSSFVNLVS

-602 QTMGWTTDAM
+602 ETMGWTTDAM
-612 FTPFKGFKFH
+612 FTPFKGFTFH
-622 AMFTYQN
+622 AMVTLQS

-647 DKIVTKQSKII
+647 GKTVTKQSKLIV
-658 IELDPNYTY
+658 ELDPNYTY
-667 DRFNIWASFRYYSK
+667 DRFNIWASFRYYGK

-701 ASYKANKMLTFNVN
+701 ASYKASKMLTFNVN

-738 SQYAGTVM
+738 SQYAGTIM

>member
-1 MRNKH
+1 MKHNKL
-6 LLPLSL
+6 LLPTFL
-12 VATVALTVMPNTGLA
+12 VAASLA
-27 NNMANDGTNVNEA
+27 TTLPVHADTLLKAYAAVEDSTKTEGNDHGV
-40 NNYTQLNNNA
+40 
-50 HLQQRKDS
+50 
-58 VVEKG
+58 
-63 SDRGIMLNAKSTTEP
+63 MLNAKDATEP
-78 RQVEIGLPMNYT
+78 RQVEIGLPMSYT
-90 AVMFNGLPSVFYF
+90 AVSVDGVPAVYYY

-152 GKLKYQ
+152 GKVKYQ
-158 TNIYGA
+158 TNTYGA
-164 QNFDLNLSGKLAKK
+164 QNFDMNLSGKLAKK
-178 TYFTLSAYQNFDP
+178 TYFTLSTYQNFDP
-191 GSMDLKFTNFIDRAQ
+191 GSMDLKFTNYIDRAQ
-206 FYTAGLTHL
+206 FYTAGLTRL

-222 ISVFYKYN
+222 FSVFYKYN
-230 VTHPLTSLANYA
+230 VTHPLTTLANYA

-269 GMMQYRDVKT
+269 GTMQYRDVKT
-279 GELVTDNL
+279 GELVTNNL
-287 YDIIKTRTHEGT
+287 YDIIKTRTHEAT

-338 ATYADNGEQ
+338 ATYADNGDA

-366 AMLIAELQK
+366 AMFIAELQK

-383 FGVNELYSNIDYAR
+383 FGINELYSNIDYAR

-407 PNPRKLIYNGQ
+407 PNPRKLVYNGK

-431 GFENKLAAYVTD
+431 GFENKLAAYVND
-443 TWRVSPSFR
+443 TWRVSRNFR

-471 SRFTDFYIGAKYND
+471 GRFSDFYIGANYSD
-485 ADGNQKTVATTHH
+485 ADGNSKTVGTTHH
-498 TNTGLNYA
+498 TNTGLNYV

-515 THNFGLTG
+515 TSNFGLTG

-557 FYNSKFVNLVS
+557 FYNSSFVNLVS

-582 TVMSENPNE
+582 TVMSDNPNE

-602 QTMGWTTDAM
+602 ETMGWTTDAM
-612 FTPFKGFKFH
+612 FTPFKGFRFH
-622 AMFTYQN
+622 AMLTLQS

-647 DKIVTKQSKII
+647 DKTVTKQSKMI

-738 SQYAGTVM
+738 SQYAGTIM

>member
-1 MRNKH
+1 MNRRKL
-6 LLPLSL
+6 LLPSLLAVASIFPTLSANADTL
-12 VATVALTVMPNTGLA
+12 NKSVIALEDTTKTA
-27 NNMANDGTNVNEA
+27 SNDHGV
-40 NNYTQLNNNA
+40 
-50 HLQQRKDS
+50 
-58 VVEKG
+58 
-63 SDRGIMLNAKSTTEP
+63 MLNAKDATEP
-78 RQVEIGLPMNYT
+78 RQVEIGLPMSYT
-90 AVMFNGLPSVFYF
+90 AVSVDGLPAVYYY

-114 EQLLAGQG
+114 EQLLARQG
-122 LQNIST
+122 LQNIAT

-158 TNIYGA
+158 TNTFGA

-178 TYFTLSAYQNFDP
+178 TYFTLSTYQNFDP
-191 GSMDLKFTNFIDRAQ
+191 GSMNLKFTNYIDRAQ

-215 FNNDRGR
+215 FNDDRGR
-222 ISVFYKYN
+222 FSVFYKYN
-230 VTHPLTSLANYA
+230 ETHPLTALANYA

-254 LKGFRMGRDS
+254 LKNFRMGRDS

-279 GELVTDNL
+279 GKLVTDNL
-287 YDIIKTRTHEGT
+287 YDIIKTRTHEAT
-299 ALLDYDFGNNLT
+299 ALLDYDLGNNLS
-311 LAVKAKFSH
+311 LAVKGKLSH

-338 ATYADNGEQ
+338 ATYADNGDA

-366 AMLIAELQK
+366 AMLVAELQK
-375 KTANHNWA
+375 KTASHDWA
-383 FGVNELYSNIDYAR
+383 FGINELYSNIDYAR

-407 PNPRKLIYNGQ
+407 PNPRKLVYNGA
-418 EYANLNGSSEYDK
+418 EYANLNGSTEYDK
-431 GFENKLAAYVTD
+431 GFENKLAAYVND
-443 TWRVSPSFR
+443 TWRVSRNFR

-458 LELFN
+458 VELFN
-463 IGVDYIGD
+463 LGVDYIGD
-471 SRFTDFYIGAKYND
+471 KRFSDFHIGANYTD
-485 ADGNQKTVATTHH
+485 AEGNKKTVGTTHH

-523 EINFLQQYR
+523 EINFLRQYR
-532 HLEAYSGKTLPYYN
+532 HLEAYSGTTLPYYN
-546 HRPFILGRAGI
+546 NRPFILGRAGI
-557 FYNSKFVNLVS
+557 FFNSSFVNLVS

-602 QTMGWTTDAM
+602 ETMGWTTDAM
-612 FTPFKGFKFH
+612 FTPFKGFTFH
-622 AMFTYQN
+622 AMVTLQS

-647 DKIVTKQSKII
+647 GKIVTKQSKII
-658 IELDPNYTY
+658 VELDPNYTF
-667 DRFNIWASFRYYSK
+667 DRFNIWASFRYYGK

-701 ASYKANKMLTFNVN
+701 ASYKASKMLTFNVN

-738 SQYAGTVM
+738 SQYAGTIM

>member
-1 MRNKH
+1 MNRRKL
-6 LLPLSL
+6 LLPSLLAVASIFPTLSANADTL
-12 VATVALTVMPNTGLA
+12 NKSVIALEDTTKTA
-27 NNMANDGTNVNEA
+27 SNDHGV
-40 NNYTQLNNNA
+40 
-50 HLQQRKDS
+50 
-58 VVEKG
+58 
-63 SDRGIMLNAKSTTEP
+63 MLNAKDATEP
-78 RQVEIGLPMNYT
+78 RQVEIGLPMSYT
-90 AVMFNGLPSVFYF
+90 AVSVDGLPAVYYY

-114 EQLLAGQG
+114 EQLLARQG
-122 LQNIST
+122 LQNIAT

-158 TNIYGA
+158 TNTFGA

-178 TYFTLSAYQNFDP
+178 TYFTLSTYQNFDP
-191 GSMDLKFTNFIDRAQ
+191 GSMNLKFTNYIDRAQ

-215 FNNDRGR
+215 FNDDRGR
-222 ISVFYKYN
+222 FSVFYKYN
-230 VTHPLTSLANYA
+230 ETHLLTALANYA

-254 LKGFRMGRDS
+254 LKNFRMGRDS

-287 YDIIKTRTHEGT
+287 YDIIKTRTHEAT
-299 ALLDYDFGNNLT
+299 ALLDYDLGNNLS
-311 LAVKAKFSH
+311 LAVKGKFSH

-338 ATYADNGEQ
+338 ATYADNGDA

-366 AMLIAELQK
+366 AMLVAELQK
-375 KTANHNWA
+375 KTASHDWA
-383 FGVNELYSNIDYAR
+383 FGINELYSNIDYAR

-407 PNPRKLIYNGQ
+407 PNPRKLIYNGV
-418 EYANLNGSSEYDK
+418 EYANLNGSTEYDK
-431 GFENKLAAYVTD
+431 GFENKLAAYVND
-443 TWRVSPSFR
+443 TWRVSRNFR

-458 LELFN
+458 VELFN
-463 IGVDYIGD
+463 LGVDYISDKRFGD
-471 SRFTDFYIGAKYND
+471 FHIGANYTD
-485 ADGNQKTVATTHH
+485 AEGNKKTVGITHH

-523 EINFLQQYR
+523 EINFLRQYR
-532 HLEAYSGKTLPYYN
+532 HLEAYSGTSLPYYN
-546 HRPFILGRAGI
+546 NRPFILGRAGI
-557 FYNSKFVNLVS
+557 FFNSSFVNLVS

-602 QTMGWTTDAM
+602 ETMGWTTDAM
-612 FTPFKGFKFH
+612 FTPFKGFTFH
-622 AMFTYQN
+622 AMVTLQS

-647 DKIVTKQSKII
+647 GKTVTKQSKLIV
-658 IELDPNYTY
+658 ELDPNYTY
-667 DRFNIWASFRYYSK
+667 DRFNIWASFRYYGK

-701 ASYKANKMLTFNVN
+701 ASYKASKMLTFNVN

-738 SQYAGTVM
+738 SQYAGTIM

>member
-1 MRNKH
+1 MNRRKL
-6 LLPLSL
+6 LLPSLLAVASIFPTLSANADTL
-12 VATVALTVMPNTGLA
+12 NKSVIALEDTTKTA
-27 NNMANDGTNVNEA
+27 SNDHGV
-40 NNYTQLNNNA
+40 
-50 HLQQRKDS
+50 
-58 VVEKG
+58 
-63 SDRGIMLNAKSTTEP
+63 MLNAKDATEP
-78 RQVEIGLPMNYT
+78 RQVEIGLPMSYT
-90 AVMFNGLPSVFYF
+90 AVSVDGLPAVYYY

-114 EQLLAGQG
+114 EQLLARQG
-122 LQNIST
+122 LQNIAT

-158 TNIYGA
+158 TNTFGA

-178 TYFTLSAYQNFDP
+178 TYFTLSTYQNFDP
-191 GSMDLKFTNFIDRAQ
+191 GSMNLKFTNYIDRAQ

-215 FNNDRGR
+215 FNDDRGR
-222 ISVFYKYN
+222 FSVFYKYN
-230 VTHPLTSLANYA
+230 ETHPLTALANYA

-254 LKGFRMGRDS
+254 LKNFRMGRDS

-269 GMMQYRDVKT
+269 GMMQYRNVKT

-287 YDIIKTRTHEGT
+287 YDIIKTRTHEAT
-299 ALLDYDFGNNLT
+299 ALLDYDLGNNLS
-311 LAVKAKFSH
+311 LAVKGKFSH

-338 ATYADNGEQ
+338 ATYADNGDA

-366 AMLIAELQK
+366 AMLVAELQK
-375 KTANHNWA
+375 KTASHDWA
-383 FGVNELYSNIDYAR
+383 FGINELYSNIDYAR

-407 PNPRKLIYNGQ
+407 PNPRKLIYNGV
-418 EYANLNGSSEYDK
+418 EYANLNGSTEYDK
-431 GFENKLAAYVTD
+431 GFENKLAAYVND
-443 TWRVSPSFR
+443 TWRVSRNFR

-458 LELFN
+458 VELFSL
-463 IGVDYIGD
+463 GVDYISDKRFGD
-471 SRFTDFYIGAKYND
+471 FHIGANYTD
-485 ADGNQKTVATTHH
+485 AEGNKKTVGITHH

-523 EINFLQQYR
+523 EINFLRQYR
-532 HLEAYSGKTLPYYN
+532 HLEAYSGTSLPYYN
-546 HRPFILGRAGI
+546 NRPFILGRAGI
-557 FYNSKFVNLVS
+557 FFNSSFVNLVS

-602 QTMGWTTDAM
+602 ETMGWTTDAM
-612 FTPFKGFKFH
+612 FTPFKGFTFH
-622 AMFTYQN
+622 AMVTLQS
-629 PKYTGYKFE
+629 PKYMGYKFE

-647 DKIVTKQSKII
+647 GKTVTKQSKLIV
-658 IELDPNYTY
+658 ELDPNYTY
-667 DRFNIWASFRYYSK
+667 DCFNIWASFRYYGK

-701 ASYKANKMLTFNVN
+701 ASYKASKMLTFNVN

-738 SQYAGTVM
+738 SQYAGTIM

>member
-1 MRNKH
+1 MNRRKL
-6 LLPLSL
+6 LLPSLLAVASIFPTLSANADTL
-12 VATVALTVMPNTGLA
+12 NKSVIALEDTTKTA
-27 NNMANDGTNVNEA
+27 SNDHGV
-40 NNYTQLNNNA
+40 
-50 HLQQRKDS
+50 
-58 VVEKG
+58 
-63 SDRGIMLNAKSTTEP
+63 MLNAKDATEP
-78 RQVEIGLPMNYT
+78 RQVEIGLPMSYT
-90 AVMFNGLPSVFYF
+90 AVSVDGLPAVYYY

-114 EQLLAGQG
+114 EQLLARQG
-122 LQNIST
+122 LQNIAT

-158 TNIYGA
+158 TNTFGA

-178 TYFTLSAYQNFDP
+178 TYFTLSTYQNFDP
-191 GSMDLKFTNFIDRAQ
+191 GSMNLKFTNYIDRAQ

-215 FNNDRGR
+215 FNDDRGR
-222 ISVFYKYN
+222 FSVFYKYN
-230 VTHPLTSLANYA
+230 ETHPLTALANYA

-254 LKGFRMGRDS
+254 LKNFRMGRDS

-279 GELVTDNL
+279 GKLVTDNL
-287 YDIIKTRTHEGT
+287 YDIIKTRTHEAT
-299 ALLDYDFGNNLT
+299 ALLDYDLGNNLS
-311 LAVKAKFSH
+311 LAVKGKFSH

-338 ATYADNGEQ
+338 ATYADNGDA

-366 AMLIAELQK
+366 ALFVAELQK
-375 KTANHNWA
+375 KTASHDWA
-383 FGVNELYSNIDYAR
+383 FGINELYSNIDYAR

-407 PNPRKLIYNGQ
+407 PNPRKLVYNGV
-418 EYANLNGSSEYDK
+418 EYANLNGSTEYDK
-431 GFENKLAAYVTD
+431 GFENKLAAYVND
-443 TWRVSPSFR
+443 TWRVSRNFR

-458 LELFN
+458 VELFN
-463 IGVDYIGD
+463 LGVDYIGD
-471 SRFTDFYIGAKYND
+471 KRFSDFHIGANYTD
-485 ADGNQKTVATTHH
+485 AEGNQKTVGVSHH

-523 EINFLQQYR
+523 EINFLRQYR
-532 HLEAYSGKTLPYYN
+532 HLEAYSGTTLPYYN
-546 HRPFILGRAGI
+546 NRPFILGRAGI
-557 FYNSKFVNLVS
+557 FFNSSFVNLVS

-602 QTMGWTTDAM
+602 ETMGWTTDAM
-612 FTPFKGFKFH
+612 FTPFKGFTFH
-622 AMFTYQN
+622 AMVTLQS

-638 AFNKTYDFS
+638 AFNKNYDFS
-647 DKIVTKQSKII
+647 GKTVTKQSKII
-658 IELDPNYTY
+658 VELDPNYTF
-667 DRFNIWASFRYYSK
+667 DRFNIWASFRYYGK

-701 ASYKANKMLTFNVN
+701 ASYKASKMLTFNVN

-738 SQYAGTVM
+738 SQYAGTIM

>member
-1 MRNKH
+1 MNRRKL
-6 LLPLSL
+6 LLPSLLAVASIFPTLSANADTL
-12 VATVALTVMPNTGLA
+12 NKSVIALEDTTKTA
-27 NNMANDGTNVNEA
+27 SNDHGV
-40 NNYTQLNNNA
+40 
-50 HLQQRKDS
+50 
-58 VVEKG
+58 
-63 SDRGIMLNAKSTTEP
+63 MLNAKDATEP
-78 RQVEIGLPMNYT
+78 RQVEIGLPMSYT
-90 AVMFNGLPSVFYF
+90 AVSVDGLPAVYYY

-114 EQLLAGQG
+114 EQLLARQG
-122 LQNIST
+122 LQNIAT

-158 TNIYGA
+158 TNTFGA

-178 TYFTLSAYQNFDP
+178 TYFTLSTYQNFDP
-191 GSMDLKFTNFIDRAQ
+191 GSMNLKFTNYIDRAQ

-215 FNNDRGR
+215 FNDDRGR
-222 ISVFYKYN
+222 FSVFYKYN
-230 VTHPLTSLANYA
+230 ETHPLTALANYA

-254 LKGFRMGRDS
+254 LKNFRMGRDS

-269 GMMQYRDVKT
+269 GMMQYRNVKT

-287 YDIIKTRTHEGT
+287 YDIIKTRTHEAT
-299 ALLDYDFGNNLT
+299 ALLDYDLGNNLS
-311 LAVKAKFSH
+311 LAVKGKFSH

-338 ATYADNGEQ
+338 ATYADNGDA

-366 AMLIAELQK
+366 AMLVAELQK
-375 KTANHNWA
+375 KTASHDWA
-383 FGVNELYSNIDYAR
+383 FGINELYSNIDYAR

-407 PNPRKLIYNGQ
+407 PNPRKLIYNGV

-431 GFENKLAAYVTD
+431 GFENKLAAYVND
-443 TWRVSPSFR
+443 TWRVSRNFR

-458 LELFN
+458 VELFN
-463 IGVDYIGD
+463 LGVDYISDKRSGD
-471 SRFTDFYIGAKYND
+471 FHIGANYTD
-485 ADGNQKTVATTHH
+485 AEGNKKTVGVSHH

-523 EINFLQQYR
+523 EINFLRQYR
-532 HLEAYSGKTLPYYN
+532 HLEAYSGTSLPYYN
-546 HRPFILGRAGI
+546 NRPFILGRAGI
-557 FYNSKFVNLVS
+557 FFNSSFVNLVS

-602 QTMGWTTDAM
+602 ETMGWTTDAM
-612 FTPFKGFKFH
+612 FTPFKGFTFH
-622 AMFTYQN
+622 AMVTLQS

-647 DKIVTKQSKII
+647 GKTVTKQSKLIV
-658 IELDPNYTY
+658 ELDPNYTY
-667 DRFNIWASFRYYSK
+667 DRFNIWASFRYYGK

-701 ASYKANKMLTFNVN
+701 ASYKASKMLTFNVN

-738 SQYAGTVM
+738 SQYAGTIM

>member
-1 MRNKH
+1 MNRKKL
-6 LLPLSL
+6 LLPSLLAVASIFPTLSANADTL
-12 VATVALTVMPNTGLA
+12 NKSVIALEDTTKTA
-27 NNMANDGTNVNEA
+27 SNDHGV
-40 NNYTQLNNNA
+40 
-50 HLQQRKDS
+50 
-58 VVEKG
+58 
-63 SDRGIMLNAKSTTEP
+63 MLNAKDATEP
-78 RQVEIGLPMNYT
+78 RQVEIGLPMSYT
-90 AVMFNGLPSVFYF
+90 AVSVDGLPAVYYY

-114 EQLLAGQG
+114 EQLLARQG
-122 LQNIST
+122 LQNIAT

-158 TNIYGA
+158 TNTFGA

-178 TYFTLSAYQNFDP
+178 TYFTLSTYQNFDP
-191 GSMDLKFTNFIDRAQ
+191 GSMNLKFTNYIDRAQ

-215 FNNDRGR
+215 FNDDRGR
-222 ISVFYKYN
+222 FSVFYKYN
-230 VTHPLTSLANYA
+230 ETHPLTALANYA

-254 LKGFRMGRDS
+254 LKNFRMGRDS

-287 YDIIKTRTHEGT
+287 YDIIKTRTHEAT
-299 ALLDYDFGNNLT
+299 ALLDYDLGNNLS
-311 LAVKAKFSH
+311 LAVKGKFSH

-338 ATYADNGEQ
+338 ATYADNGDA

-366 AMLIAELQK
+366 ALFVAELQK
-375 KTANHNWA
+375 KTASHDWA
-383 FGVNELYSNIDYAR
+383 FGINELYSNIDYAR

-407 PNPRKLIYNGQ
+407 PNPRKLIYNGA
-418 EYANLNGSSEYDK
+418 EYANLNGSTEYDK
-431 GFENKLAAYVTD
+431 GFENKLAAYVND
-443 TWRVSPSFR
+443 TWRVSRNFR

-458 LELFN
+458 VELFN
-463 IGVDYIGD
+463 LGVDYIGD
-471 SRFTDFYIGAKYND
+471 KRFGDFHIGANYTD
-485 ADGNQKTVATTHH
+485 AEGNKKTVGVSHH

-523 EINFLQQYR
+523 EINFLRQYR
-532 HLEAYSGKTLPYYN
+532 HLEAYSGTSLPYYN
-546 HRPFILGRAGI
+546 NRPFILGRAGI
-557 FYNSKFVNLVS
+557 FFNSSFVNLVS

-602 QTMGWTTDAM
+602 ETMGWTTDAM
-612 FTPFKGFKFH
+612 FTPFKGFTFH
-622 AMFTYQN
+622 AMVTLQS

-647 DKIVTKQSKII
+647 GKTVTKQSKLIV
-658 IELDPNYTY
+658 ELDPNYTF
-667 DRFNIWASFRYYSK
+667 DRFNIWASFRYYGK

-701 ASYKANKMLTFNVN
+701 ASYKASKMLTFNVN

-738 SQYAGTVM
+738 SQYAGTIM

>member
-1 MRNKH
+1 MNRRKL
-6 LLPLSL
+6 LLPSLLAVASIFPTLSANADTL
-12 VATVALTVMPNTGLA
+12 NKSVIALEDTTKTA
-27 NNMANDGTNVNEA
+27 SNDHGV
-40 NNYTQLNNNA
+40 
-50 HLQQRKDS
+50 
-58 VVEKG
+58 
-63 SDRGIMLNAKSTTEP
+63 MLNAKDATEP
-78 RQVEIGLPMNYT
+78 RQVEIGLPMSYT
-90 AVMFNGLPSVFYF
+90 AVSVDGLPAVYYY

-114 EQLLAGQG
+114 EQLLARQG
-122 LQNIST
+122 LQNIAT

-158 TNIYGA
+158 TNTFGA

-178 TYFTLSAYQNFDP
+178 TYFTLSTYQNFDP
-191 GSMDLKFTNFIDRAQ
+191 GSMNLKFTNYIDRAQ

-215 FNNDRGR
+215 FNDDRGR
-222 ISVFYKYN
+222 FSVFYKYN
-230 VTHPLTSLANYA
+230 ETHPLTALANYA

-254 LKGFRMGRDS
+254 LKNFRMGRDS

-279 GELVTDNL
+279 GKLVTDNL
-287 YDIIKTRTHEGT
+287 YDIIKTRTHEAT
-299 ALLDYDFGNNLT
+299 ALLDYDLGNNLS
-311 LAVKAKFSH
+311 LAVKGKFSH

-338 ATYADNGEQ
+338 ATYADNGDA

-366 AMLIAELQK
+366 AMLVAELQK
-375 KTANHNWA
+375 KTASHDWA
-383 FGVNELYSNIDYAR
+383 FGINELYSNIDYAR

-407 PNPRKLIYNGQ
+407 PNPRKLIYNGA
-418 EYANLNGSSEYDK
+418 EYANLNGSTEYDK
-431 GFENKLAAYVTD
+431 GFENKLAAYVND
-443 TWRVSPSFR
+443 TWRVSRNFR

-458 LELFN
+458 VELFN
-463 IGVDYIGD
+463 LGVDYIGD
-471 SRFTDFYIGAKYND
+471 KRFSDFHIGANYTD
-485 ADGNQKTVATTHH
+485 AEGPKKTVGVSHH

-523 EINFLQQYR
+523 EINFLRQYR
-532 HLEAYSGKTLPYYN
+532 HLEAYSGTSLPYYN
-546 HRPFILGRAGI
+546 NRPFILGRAGI
-557 FYNSKFVNLVS
+557 FFNSSFVNLVS

-602 QTMGWTTDAM
+602 ETMGWTTDAM
-612 FTPFKGFKFH
+612 FTPFKGFTFH
-622 AMFTYQN
+622 AMVTLQS

-647 DKIVTKQSKII
+647 GKTVTKQSKLIV
-658 IELDPNYTY
+658 ELDPNYTY
-667 DRFNIWASFRYYSK
+667 DRFNIWASFRYYGK

-701 ASYKANKMLTFNVN
+701 ASYKASKMLTFNVN

-738 SQYAGTVM
+738 SQYAGTIM

>member
-1 MRNKH
+1 MNRRKL
-6 LLPLSL
+6 LLPSLLAVASIFPTLSANADTL
-12 VATVALTVMPNTGLA
+12 NKSVIALEDTTKTA
-27 NNMANDGTNVNEA
+27 SNDHGV
-40 NNYTQLNNNA
+40 
-50 HLQQRKDS
+50 
-58 VVEKG
+58 
-63 SDRGIMLNAKSTTEP
+63 MLNAKDATEP
-78 RQVEIGLPMNYT
+78 RQVEIGLPMSYT
-90 AVMFNGLPSVFYF
+90 AVSVDGLPAVYYY

-114 EQLLAGQG
+114 EQLLARQG
-122 LQNIST
+122 LQNIAT

-158 TNIYGA
+158 TNTFGA

-178 TYFTLSAYQNFDP
+178 TYFTLSTYQNFDP
-191 GSMDLKFTNFIDRAQ
+191 GSMNLKFTNYIDRAQ

-215 FNNDRGR
+215 FNDDRGR
-222 ISVFYKYN
+222 FSVFYKYN
-230 VTHPLTSLANYA
+230 ETHPLTALANYA

-254 LKGFRMGRDS
+254 LKNFRMGRDS

-269 GMMQYRDVKT
+269 GMMQYRNVKT

-287 YDIIKTRTHEGT
+287 YDIIKTRTHEAT
-299 ALLDYDFGNNLT
+299 ALLDYDLGNNLS
-311 LAVKAKFSH
+311 LAVKGKFSH

-338 ATYADNGEQ
+338 ATYADNGDA

-366 AMLIAELQK
+366 AMLVAELQK
-375 KTANHNWA
+375 KTASHDWA
-383 FGVNELYSNIDYAR
+383 FGINELYSNIDYAR

-407 PNPRKLIYNGQ
+407 PNPRKLIYNGV

-431 GFENKLAAYVTD
+431 GFENKLAAYVND
-443 TWRVSPSFR
+443 TWRVSRNFR

-458 LELFN
+458 VELFN
-463 IGVDYIGD
+463 LGVDYISDKRFGD
-471 SRFTDFYIGAKYND
+471 FHIGANYTD
-485 ADGNQKTVATTHH
+485 AEGNKKTVGITHH

-523 EINFLQQYR
+523 EINFLRQYR
-532 HLEAYSGKTLPYYN
+532 HLEAYSGTSLPYYN
-546 HRPFILGRAGI
+546 NRPFILGRAGI
-557 FYNSKFVNLVS
+557 FFNSSFVNLVS

-602 QTMGWTTDAM
+602 ETMGWTTDAM
-612 FTPFKGFKFH
+612 FTPFKGFTFH
-622 AMFTYQN
+622 AMVTLQS

-647 DKIVTKQSKII
+647 GKTVTKQSKLIV
-658 IELDPNYTY
+658 ELDPNYTY
-667 DRFNIWASFRYYSK
+667 DRFNIWASFRYYGK

-701 ASYKANKMLTFNVN
+701 ASYKASKMLTFNVN

-738 SQYAGTVM
+738 SQYAGTIM

>member
-1 MRNKH
+1 MNRKKL
-6 LLPLSL
+6 LLPSLLAVASIFPTLSANADTL
-12 VATVALTVMPNTGLA
+12 NKSVIALEDTTKTA
-27 NNMANDGTNVNEA
+27 SNDHGV
-40 NNYTQLNNNA
+40 
-50 HLQQRKDS
+50 
-58 VVEKG
+58 
-63 SDRGIMLNAKSTTEP
+63 MLNAKDATEP
-78 RQVEIGLPMNYT
+78 RQVEIGLPMSYT
-90 AVMFNGLPSVFYF
+90 AVSVDGLPAVYYY

-114 EQLLAGQG
+114 EQLLARQG
-122 LQNIST
+122 LQNIAT

-158 TNIYGA
+158 TNTFGA

-178 TYFTLSAYQNFDP
+178 TYFTLSTYQNFDP
-191 GSMDLKFTNFIDRAQ
+191 GSMNLKFTNYIDRAQ

-215 FNNDRGR
+215 FNDDRGR
-222 ISVFYKYN
+222 FSVFYKYN
-230 VTHPLTSLANYA
+230 ETHPLTALANYA

-254 LKGFRMGRDS
+254 LKNFRMGRDS

-269 GMMQYRDVKT
+269 GMMQYRNVKT

-287 YDIIKTRTHEGT
+287 YDIIKTRTHEAT
-299 ALLDYDFGNNLT
+299 ALLDYDLGNNLS
-311 LAVKAKFSH
+311 LAVKGKFSH

-338 ATYADNGEQ
+338 ATYADNGDA

-366 AMLIAELQK
+366 AMLVAELQK
-375 KTANHNWA
+375 KTASHDWA
-383 FGVNELYSNIDYAR
+383 FGINELYSNIDYAR

-407 PNPRKLIYNGQ
+407 PNPRKLIYNGA
-418 EYANLNGSSEYDK
+418 EYANLNGSTEYDK
-431 GFENKLAAYVTD
+431 GFENKLAAYVND
-443 TWRVSPSFR
+443 TWRVSRNFR

-458 LELFN
+458 VELFN
-463 IGVDYIGD
+463 LGVDYIGD
-471 SRFTDFYIGAKYND
+471 KRFGDFHIGANYTD
-485 ADGNQKTVATTHH
+485 AEGTKKTVGVSHH

-523 EINFLQQYR
+523 EINFLRQYR
-532 HLEAYSGKTLPYYN
+532 HLEAYSGTSLPYYN
-546 HRPFILGRAGI
+546 NRPFILGRAGI
-557 FYNSKFVNLVS
+557 FFNSSFVNLVS

-602 QTMGWTTDAM
+602 ETMGWTTDAM
-612 FTPFKGFKFH
+612 FTPFKGFTFH
-622 AMFTYQN
+622 AMVTLQS

-647 DKIVTKQSKII
+647 GKTVTKQSKLIV
-658 IELDPNYTY
+658 ELDPNYTF
-667 DRFNIWASFRYYSK
+667 DRFNIWASFRYYGK

-701 ASYKANKMLTFNVN
+701 ASYKASKMLTFNVN

-738 SQYAGTVM
+738 SQYAGTIM

>member
-1 MRNKH
+1 MKHNKL
-6 LLPLSL
+6 LLPTFL
-12 VATVALTVMPNTGLA
+12 VAASLA
-27 NNMANDGTNVNEA
+27 TTLPVHADTLLKAYAAVEDSTKTEGNDHGV
-40 NNYTQLNNNA
+40 
-50 HLQQRKDS
+50 
-58 VVEKG
+58 
-63 SDRGIMLNAKSTTEP
+63 MLNAKDATEP
-78 RQVEIGLPMNYT
+78 RQVEIGLPMSYT
-90 AVMFNGLPSVFYF
+90 AVSVDGVPAVYYY

-152 GKLKYQ
+152 GKVKYQ
-158 TNIYGA
+158 TNTYGA
-164 QNFDLNLSGKLAKK
+164 QNFDMNLSGKLAKK
-178 TYFTLSAYQNFDP
+178 TYFTLSTYQNFDP
-191 GSMDLKFTNFIDRAQ
+191 GSMDLKFTNYIDRAQ
-206 FYTAGLTHL
+206 FYTAGLTRL

-222 ISVFYKYN
+222 FSVFYKYN
-230 VTHPLTSLANYA
+230 VTHPLTALANYA

-279 GELVTDNL
+279 GELVTNNL
-287 YDIIKTRTHEGT
+287 YDIIKTRTHEAT

-311 LAVKAKFSH
+311 FAVKAKFSH

-338 ATYADNGEQ
+338 ATYADNGDA

-366 AMLIAELQK
+366 AMFIAELQK

-383 FGVNELYSNIDYAR
+383 FGINELYSNIDYAR

-407 PNPRKLIYNGQ
+407 PNPRKLVYNGK

-431 GFENKLAAYVTD
+431 GFENKLAAYVND
-443 TWRVSPSFR
+443 TWRVSRNFR

-471 SRFTDFYIGAKYND
+471 GRFSDFYIGANYSD
-485 ADGNQKTVATTHH
+485 ADGNSKTVATTHH
-498 TNTGLNYA
+498 TNTGVNYV

-515 THNFGLTG
+515 TSNFGLTG

-532 HLEAYSGKTLPYYN
+532 HLEAYSGKTLPYYD

-557 FYNSKFVNLVS
+557 FYNSSFVNLVS

-582 TVMSENPNE
+582 TVMSDNPNE
-591 DPVMVGASSGI
+591 DPVMVGESSGI
-602 QTMGWTTDAM
+602 ETMGWTTDAM

-622 AMFTYQN
+622 AMLTLQS

-647 DKIVTKQSKII
+647 DKTVTKQSKMI

-738 SQYAGTVM
+738 SQYAGTIM

>member
-1 MRNKH
+1 MNRRK
-6 LLPLSL
+6 LSL
-12 VATVALTVMPNTGLA
+12 PSLLAVASIFPTLSANADTLNKSVIALEDTTKTA
-27 NNMANDGTNVNEA
+27 SNDHGV
-40 NNYTQLNNNA
+40 
-50 HLQQRKDS
+50 
-58 VVEKG
+58 
-63 SDRGIMLNAKSTTEP
+63 MLNAKDATEP
-78 RQVEIGLPMNYT
+78 RQVEIGLPMSYT
-90 AVMFNGLPSVFYF
+90 AVSVDGLPAVYYY

-114 EQLLAGQG
+114 EQLLARQG
-122 LQNIST
+122 LQNIAT

-158 TNIYGA
+158 TNTFGA

-178 TYFTLSAYQNFDP
+178 TYFTLSTYQNFDP
-191 GSMDLKFTNFIDRAQ
+191 GSMNLKFTNYIDRAQ

-215 FNNDRGR
+215 FNDDRGR
-222 ISVFYKYN
+222 FSVFYKYN
-230 VTHPLTSLANYA
+230 ETHPLTALANYA

-254 LKGFRMGRDS
+254 LKNFRMGRDS

-287 YDIIKTRTHEGT
+287 YDIIKTRTHEAT
-299 ALLDYDFGNNLT
+299 ALLDYDLGNNLS
-311 LAVKAKFSH
+311 LAVKGKFSH

-338 ATYADNGEQ
+338 ATYADNGDA

-366 AMLIAELQK
+366 AMLVTELQK
-375 KTANHNWA
+375 KTASHDWA
-383 FGVNELYSNIDYAR
+383 FGINELYSHIDYAR

-407 PNPRKLIYNGQ
+407 PNPRKLIYNGV
-418 EYANLNGSSEYDK
+418 EYANLNGSTEYDK
-431 GFENKLAAYVTD
+431 GFENKLAAYVND
-443 TWRVSPSFR
+443 TWRVSRNFR

-458 LELFN
+458 VELFN
-463 IGVDYIGD
+463 LGVDYIGD
-471 SRFTDFYIGAKYND
+471 KRFSDFHIGANYTD
-485 ADGNQKTVATTHH
+485 AEGNKKTVGITHH

-523 EINFLQQYR
+523 EINFLRQYR
-532 HLEAYSGKTLPYYN
+532 HLEAYSGTSLPYYN
-546 HRPFILGRAGI
+546 NRPFILGRAGI
-557 FYNSKFVNLVS
+557 FFNSSFVNLVS

-591 DPVMVGASSGI
+591 NPVMVGASSGI
-602 QTMGWTTDAM
+602 ETMGWTTDAM
-612 FTPFKGFKFH
+612 FTPFKGFTFH
-622 AMFTYQN
+622 AMVTLQS

-647 DKIVTKQSKII
+647 GKTVTKQSKLIV
-658 IELDPNYTY
+658 ELDPNYTY
-667 DRFNIWASFRYYSK
+667 DRFNIWASFRYYGK

-701 ASYKANKMLTFNVN
+701 ASYKASKMLTFNVN

-738 SQYAGTVM
+738 SQYAGTIM

>member
-1 MRNKH
+1 MNRRKL
-6 LLPLSL
+6 LLPSLLAVASIFPTLSANADTL
-12 VATVALTVMPNTGLA
+12 NKSVIALEDTTKTA
-27 NNMANDGTNVNEA
+27 SNDHGV
-40 NNYTQLNNNA
+40 
-50 HLQQRKDS
+50 
-58 VVEKG
+58 
-63 SDRGIMLNAKSTTEP
+63 MLNAKDATEP
-78 RQVEIGLPMNYT
+78 RQVEIGLPMSYT
-90 AVMFNGLPSVFYF
+90 AVSVDGLPAVYYY

-114 EQLLAGQG
+114 EQLLARQG
-122 LQNIST
+122 LQNIAT

-158 TNIYGA
+158 TNTFGA

-178 TYFTLSAYQNFDP
+178 TYFTLSTYQNFDP
-191 GSMDLKFTNFIDRAQ
+191 GSMNLKFTNYIDRAQ

-215 FNNDRGR
+215 FNDDRGR
-222 ISVFYKYN
+222 FSVFYKYN
-230 VTHPLTSLANYA
+230 ETHPLTALANYA

-254 LKGFRMGRDS
+254 LKNFRMGRDS

-287 YDIIKTRTHEGT
+287 YDIIKTRTHEAT
-299 ALLDYDFGNNLT
+299 ALLDYDLGNNLS
-311 LAVKAKFSH
+311 LAVKGKFSH

-338 ATYADNGEQ
+338 ATYADNGDA

-366 AMLIAELQK
+366 AMLVAELQK
-375 KTANHNWA
+375 KTASHDWA
-383 FGVNELYSNIDYAR
+383 FGINELYSNIDYAR

-407 PNPRKLIYNGQ
+407 PNPRKLIYNGA

-431 GFENKLAAYVTD
+431 GFENKFAAYVND
-443 TWRVSPSFR
+443 TWRVSRNFR

-458 LELFN
+458 VELFN
-463 IGVDYIGD
+463 LGVDYIGD
-471 SRFTDFYIGAKYND
+471 KRFSDFHIGANYTD
-485 ADGNQKTVATTHH
+485 AEGTKKTVGVSHH

-523 EINFLQQYR
+523 EINFLRQYR
-532 HLEAYSGKTLPYYN
+532 HLEAYSGTSLPYYN
-546 HRPFILGRAGI
+546 NRPFILGRAGI
-557 FYNSKFVNLVS
+557 FFNSSFVNLVS

-602 QTMGWTTDAM
+602 ETMGWTTDAM
-612 FTPFKGFKFH
+612 FTPFKGFTFH
-622 AMFTYQN
+622 AMVTLQS

-647 DKIVTKQSKII
+647 GKTVTKQSKLIV
-658 IELDPNYTY
+658 ELDPNYTY
-667 DRFNIWASFRYYSK
+667 DRFNIWASFRYYGK

-701 ASYKANKMLTFNVN
+701 ASYKASKMLTFNVN

-738 SQYAGTVM
+738 SQYAGTIM

>member
-1 MRNKH
+1 MNRKKL
-6 LLPLSL
+6 LLPSLLAVASIFPTLSANADTL
-12 VATVALTVMPNTGLA
+12 NKSVIALEDTTKTA
-27 NNMANDGTNVNEA
+27 SNDHGV
-40 NNYTQLNNNA
+40 
-50 HLQQRKDS
+50 
-58 VVEKG
+58 
-63 SDRGIMLNAKSTTEP
+63 MLNAKDATEP
-78 RQVEIGLPMNYT
+78 RQVEIGLPMSYT
-90 AVMFNGLPSVFYF
+90 AVSVDGLPAVYYY

-114 EQLLAGQG
+114 EQLLARQG
-122 LQNIST
+122 LQNIAT

-158 TNIYGA
+158 TNTFGA

-178 TYFTLSAYQNFDP
+178 TYFTLSTYQNFDP
-191 GSMDLKFTNFIDRAQ
+191 GSMNLKFTNYIDRAQ

-215 FNNDRGR
+215 FNDDRGR
-222 ISVFYKYN
+222 FSVFYKYN
-230 VTHPLTSLANYA
+230 ETHPLTALANYA

-254 LKGFRMGRDS
+254 LKNFRMGRDS

-279 GELVTDNL
+279 GKLVTDNL
-287 YDIIKTRTHEGT
+287 YDIIKTRTHEAT
-299 ALLDYDFGNNLT
+299 ALLDYDLGNNLS
-311 LAVKAKFSH
+311 LAVKGKFSH

-338 ATYADNGEQ
+338 ATYADNGDA

-366 AMLIAELQK
+366 ALFVAELQK
-375 KTANHNWA
+375 KTASHDWA
-383 FGVNELYSNIDYAR
+383 FGINELYSNIDYAR

-407 PNPRKLIYNGQ
+407 PNPRKLVYNGV
-418 EYANLNGSSEYDK
+418 EYANLNGSTEYDK
-431 GFENKLAAYVTD
+431 GFENKLAAYVND
-443 TWRVSPSFR
+443 TWRVSRNFR

-458 LELFN
+458 VELFN
-463 IGVDYIGD
+463 VGVDYIGD
-471 SRFTDFYIGAKYND
+471 KRFSDFHIGANYTD
-485 ADGNQKTVATTHH
+485 AEGNKKTVGVSHH

-523 EINFLQQYR
+523 EINFLRQYR
-532 HLEAYSGKTLPYYN
+532 HLEAYSGTTLPYYN
-546 HRPFILGRAGI
+546 NRPFILGRAGI
-557 FYNSKFVNLVS
+557 FFNSSFVNLVS

-602 QTMGWTTDAM
+602 ETMGWTTDAM
-612 FTPFKGFKFH
+612 FTPFKGFTFH
-622 AMFTYQN
+622 AMVTLQS

-638 AFNKTYDFS
+638 AFNKNYDFS
-647 DKIVTKQSKII
+647 GKTVTKQSKII
-658 IELDPNYTY
+658 VELDPNYTF
-667 DRFNIWASFRYYSK
+667 DRFNIWASFRYYGK

-701 ASYKANKMLTFNVN
+701 ASYKASKMLTFNVN

-738 SQYAGTVM
+738 SQYAGTIM

>member
-1 MRNKH
+1 MLPSLLAVASIFPTLSANADTLNK
-6 LLPLSL
+6 S
-12 VATVALTVMPNTGLA
+12 VIALEDTTKTA
-27 NNMANDGTNVNEA
+27 SNDHGV
-40 NNYTQLNNNA
+40 
-50 HLQQRKDS
+50 
-58 VVEKG
+58 
-63 SDRGIMLNAKSTTEP
+63 MLNAKDATEP
-78 RQVEIGLPMNYT
+78 RQVEIGLPMSYT
-90 AVMFNGLPSVFYF
+90 AVSVDGLPAVYYY

-114 EQLLAGQG
+114 EQLLARQG
-122 LQNIST
+122 LQNIAT

-158 TNIYGA
+158 TNTFGA

-178 TYFTLSAYQNFDP
+178 TYFTLSTYQNFDP
-191 GSMDLKFTNFIDRAQ
+191 GSMDLKFTNYIDRAQ

-215 FNNDRGR
+215 FNDDRGR
-222 ISVFYKYN
+222 FSVFYKYN
-230 VTHPLTSLANYA
+230 ETHPLTALANYA

-254 LKGFRMGRDS
+254 LKNFRMGRDS

-279 GELVTDNL
+279 GKLVTDNL
-287 YDIIKTRTHEGT
+287 YDIIKTRTHEAT
-299 ALLDYDFGNNLT
+299 ALLDYDLGNNLS
-311 LAVKAKFSH
+311 LAVKGKFSH

-338 ATYADNGEQ
+338 ATYADNGDA

-366 AMLIAELQK
+366 AMLVAELQK
-375 KTANHNWA
+375 KTASHDWA
-383 FGVNELYSNIDYAR
+383 FGINELYSNIDYAR

-407 PNPRKLIYNGQ
+407 PNPRKLIYNGA

-431 GFENKLAAYVTD
+431 GFENKLAAYVND
-443 TWRVSPSFR
+443 TWRVSRNFR

-458 LELFN
+458 VELFN
-463 IGVDYIGD
+463 LGVDYIGD
-471 SRFTDFYIGAKYND
+471 KRFSDFHIGANYTD
-485 ADGNQKTVATTHH
+485 AEGTKKTVGVSHH

-523 EINFLQQYR
+523 EINFLRQYR
-532 HLEAYSGKTLPYYN
+532 HLEAYSGTSLPYYN
-546 HRPFILGRAGI
+546 NRPFILGRAGI
-557 FYNSKFVNLVS
+557 FFNSSFVNLVS

-602 QTMGWTTDAM
+602 ETMGWTTDAM
-612 FTPFKGFKFH
+612 FTPFKGFTFH
-622 AMFTYQN
+622 AMVTLQS

-647 DKIVTKQSKII
+647 GKTVTKQSKLIV
-658 IELDPNYTY
+658 ELDPNYTY
-667 DRFNIWASFRYYSK
+667 DRFNIWASFRYYGK

-701 ASYKANKMLTFNVN
+701 ASYKASKMLTFNVN

-738 SQYAGTVM
+738 SQYAGTIM

>member
-1 MRNKH
+1 MNRRKL
-6 LLPLSL
+6 LLPSLLAVASIFPTLSANADTL
-12 VATVALTVMPNTGLA
+12 NKSVVALEDTTKTA
-27 NNMANDGTNVNEA
+27 SNDHGV
-40 NNYTQLNNNA
+40 
-50 HLQQRKDS
+50 
-58 VVEKG
+58 
-63 SDRGIMLNAKSTTEP
+63 MLNAKDATEP
-78 RQVEIGLPMNYT
+78 RQVEIGLPMSYT
-90 AVMFNGLPSVFYF
+90 AVSVDGLPAVYYY

-114 EQLLAGQG
+114 EQLLARQG
-122 LQNIST
+122 LQNIAT

-158 TNIYGA
+158 TNTFGA

-178 TYFTLSAYQNFDP
+178 TYFTLSTYQNFDP
-191 GSMDLKFTNFIDRAQ
+191 GSMNLKFTNYIDRAQ

-215 FNNDRGR
+215 FNDDRGR
-222 ISVFYKYN
+222 FSVFYKYN
-230 VTHPLTSLANYA
+230 ETHPLTALANYA

-254 LKGFRMGRDS
+254 LKNFRMGRDS

-287 YDIIKTRTHEGT
+287 YDIIKTRTHEAT
-299 ALLDYDFGNNLT
+299 ALLDYDLGNNLS
-311 LAVKAKFSH
+311 LAVKGKFSH

-338 ATYADNGEQ
+338 ATYADNGDA

-366 AMLIAELQK
+366 ALFVAELQK
-375 KTANHNWA
+375 KTASHDWA
-383 FGVNELYSNIDYAR
+383 FGINELYSNIDYAR

-407 PNPRKLIYNGQ
+407 PNPRKLIYNGV
-418 EYANLNGSSEYDK
+418 EYANLNGSTEYDK
-431 GFENKLAAYVTD
+431 GFENKLAAYVND
-443 TWRVSPSFR
+443 TWRVSRNFR

-458 LELFN
+458 VELFN
-463 IGVDYIGD
+463 LGVDYIGD
-471 SRFTDFYIGAKYND
+471 KRFSDFHIGANYTD
-485 ADGNQKTVATTHH
+485 AEGNKKTVGITHH
-498 TNTGLNYA
+498 THTGLNYA

-523 EINFLQQYR
+523 EINFLRQYR
-532 HLEAYSGKTLPYYN
+532 HLEAYSGTSLPYYN
-546 HRPFILGRAGI
+546 NRPFILGRAGI
-557 FYNSKFVNLVS
+557 FFNSSFVNLVS

-602 QTMGWTTDAM
+602 ETMGWTTDAM
-612 FTPFKGFKFH
+612 FTPFKGFTFH
-622 AMFTYQN
+622 AMVTLQS

-647 DKIVTKQSKII
+647 GKTVTKQSKLIV
-658 IELDPNYTY
+658 ELDPNYTY
-667 DRFNIWASFRYYSK
+667 DRFNIWASFRYYGK

-701 ASYKANKMLTFNVN
+701 ASYKASKMLTFNVN

-738 SQYAGTVM
+738 SQYAGTIM

>member
-1 MRNKH
+1 MNRRKL
-6 LLPLSL
+6 LLPSLLAVASIFPTLSANADTL
-12 VATVALTVMPNTGLA
+12 NKSVIALEDTTKTA
-27 NNMANDGTNVNEA
+27 SNDHGV
-40 NNYTQLNNNA
+40 
-50 HLQQRKDS
+50 
-58 VVEKG
+58 
-63 SDRGIMLNAKSTTEP
+63 MLNAKDATEP
-78 RQVEIGLPMNYT
+78 RQVEIGLPMSYT
-90 AVMFNGLPSVFYF
+90 AVSVDGLPAVYYY

-114 EQLLAGQG
+114 EQLLARQG
-122 LQNIST
+122 LQNIAT

-158 TNIYGA
+158 TNTFGA

-178 TYFTLSAYQNFDP
+178 TYFTLSTYQNFDP
-191 GSMDLKFTNFIDRAQ
+191 GSMNLKFTNYIDRAQ

-215 FNNDRGR
+215 FNDDRGR
-222 ISVFYKYN
+222 FSVFYKYN
-230 VTHPLTSLANYA
+230 ETHPLTALANYA

-254 LKGFRMGRDS
+254 LKNFRMGRDS

-279 GELVTDNL
+279 GKLVTDNL
-287 YDIIKTRTHEGT
+287 YDIIKTRTHEAT
-299 ALLDYDFGNNLT
+299 ALLDYDLGNNLS
-311 LAVKAKFSH
+311 LAVKGKFSH

-338 ATYADNGEQ
+338 ATYADNGDA

-366 AMLIAELQK
+366 AMLVAELQK
-375 KTANHNWA
+375 KTASHDWA
-383 FGVNELYSNIDYAR
+383 FGINELYSNIDYAR

-407 PNPRKLIYNGQ
+407 PNPRKLIYNGV
-418 EYANLNGSSEYDK
+418 EYANLNGSTEYDK
-431 GFENKLAAYVTD
+431 GFENKLAAYVND
-443 TWRVSPSFR
+443 TWRVSRNFR

-458 LELFN
+458 VELFN
-463 IGVDYIGD
+463 LGVDYISD
-471 SRFTDFYIGAKYND
+471 KRFSDFHIGANYTD
-485 ADGNQKTVATTHH
+485 AEGNKKTVGITHH
-498 TNTGLNYA
+498 THTGLNYA

-523 EINFLQQYR
+523 EINFLRQYR
-532 HLEAYSGKTLPYYN
+532 HLEAYSGTSLPYYN
-546 HRPFILGRAGI
+546 NRPFILGRAGI
-557 FYNSKFVNLVS
+557 FFNSSFVNLVS

-602 QTMGWTTDAM
+602 ETMGWTTDAM
-612 FTPFKGFKFH
+612 FTPFKGFTFH
-622 AMFTYQN
+622 AMVTLQS

-647 DKIVTKQSKII
+647 GKTVTKQSKLIV
-658 IELDPNYTY
+658 ELDPNYTY
-667 DRFNIWASFRYYSK
+667 DRFNIWASFRYYGK

-701 ASYKANKMLTFNVN
+701 ASYKASKMLTFNVN

-738 SQYAGTVM
+738 SQYAGTIM

>member
-1 MRNKH
+1 MNRKKL
-6 LLPLSL
+6 LLPSLLAVASIFPTLSANADTL
-12 VATVALTVMPNTGLA
+12 NKSVIALEDTTKTA
-27 NNMANDGTNVNEA
+27 SNDHGV
-40 NNYTQLNNNA
+40 
-50 HLQQRKDS
+50 
-58 VVEKG
+58 
-63 SDRGIMLNAKSTTEP
+63 MLNAKDATEP
-78 RQVEIGLPMNYT
+78 RQVEIGLPMSYT
-90 AVMFNGLPSVFYF
+90 AVSVDGLPAVYYY

-114 EQLLAGQG
+114 EQLLARQG
-122 LQNIST
+122 LQNIAT

-158 TNIYGA
+158 TNTFGA

-178 TYFTLSAYQNFDP
+178 TYFTLSTYQNFDP
-191 GSMDLKFTNFIDRAQ
+191 GSMNLKFTNYIDRAQ

-215 FNNDRGR
+215 FNDDRGR
-222 ISVFYKYN
+222 FSVFYKYN
-230 VTHPLTSLANYA
+230 ETHPLTALANYA

-254 LKGFRMGRDS
+254 LKNFRMGRDS

-287 YDIIKTRTHEGT
+287 YDIIKTRTHEAT
-299 ALLDYDFGNNLT
+299 ALLDYDLGNNLS
-311 LAVKAKFSH
+311 LAVKGKFSH

-338 ATYADNGEQ
+338 ATYADNGDA

-366 AMLIAELQK
+366 ALFVAELQK
-375 KTANHNWA
+375 KTASHDWA
-383 FGVNELYSNIDYAR
+383 FGINELYSNIDYAR

-407 PNPRKLIYNGQ
+407 PNPRKLIYNGV

-431 GFENKLAAYVTD
+431 GFENKLAAYVND
-443 TWRVSPSFR
+443 TWRVSRNFR

-458 LELFN
+458 VELFN
-463 IGVDYIGD
+463 LGVDYIGD
-471 SRFTDFYIGAKYND
+471 KRFGDFHIGANYTD
-485 ADGNQKTVATTHH
+485 AEGNKKTVGITHH

-523 EINFLQQYR
+523 EINFLRQYR
-532 HLEAYSGKTLPYYN
+532 HLEAYSGTSLPYYN
-546 HRPFILGRAGI
+546 NRPFILGRAGI
-557 FYNSKFVNLVS
+557 FFNSSFVNLVS

-602 QTMGWTTDAM
+602 ETMGWTTDAM
-612 FTPFKGFKFH
+612 FTPFKGFTFH
-622 AMFTYQN
+622 AMVTLQS

-647 DKIVTKQSKII
+647 GKTVTKQSKLIV
-658 IELDPNYTY
+658 ELDPNYTY
-667 DRFNIWASFRYYSK
+667 DRFNIWASFRYYGK

-701 ASYKANKMLTFNVN
+701 ASYKASKMLTFNVN

-738 SQYAGTVM
+738 SQYAGTIM

>member
-1 MRNKH
+1 MNRKKL
-6 LLPLSL
+6 LLPSLLAVASIFPTLSANADTL
-12 VATVALTVMPNTGLA
+12 NKSVIALEDTTKTA
-27 NNMANDGTNVNEA
+27 SNDHGV
-40 NNYTQLNNNA
+40 
-50 HLQQRKDS
+50 
-58 VVEKG
+58 
-63 SDRGIMLNAKSTTEP
+63 MLNAKDATEP
-78 RQVEIGLPMNYT
+78 RQVEIGLPMSYT
-90 AVMFNGLPSVFYF
+90 AVSVDGLPAVYYY

-114 EQLLAGQG
+114 EQLLARQG
-122 LQNIST
+122 LQNIAT

-158 TNIYGA
+158 TNTFGA

-178 TYFTLSAYQNFDP
+178 TYFTLSTYQNFDP
-191 GSMDLKFTNFIDRAQ
+191 GSMNLKFTNYIDRAQ

-215 FNNDRGR
+215 FNDDRGR
-222 ISVFYKYN
+222 FSVFYKYN
-230 VTHPLTSLANYA
+230 ETHPLTALANYA

-254 LKGFRMGRDS
+254 LKNFRMGRDS

-269 GMMQYRDVKT
+269 GMMQYRNVKT

-287 YDIIKTRTHEGT
+287 YDIIKTRTHEAT
-299 ALLDYDFGNNLT
+299 ALLDYDLGNNLS
-311 LAVKAKFSH
+311 LAVKGKFSH

-338 ATYADNGEQ
+338 ATYADNGEA
-347 FHGTIQRR
+347 FHGTVQRR

-366 AMLIAELQK
+366 ALFVAELQK
-375 KTANHNWA
+375 KTASHDWA
-383 FGVNELYSNIDYAR
+383 FGINELYSHIDYAR

-407 PNPRKLIYNGQ
+407 PNPRKLIYNGV
-418 EYANLNGSSEYDK
+418 EYANLNGSTEYDK
-431 GFENKLAAYVTD
+431 GFENKLAAYVND
-443 TWRVSPSFR
+443 TWRVSRNFR

-458 LELFN
+458 VELFN
-463 IGVDYIGD
+463 LGVDYIGD
-471 SRFTDFYIGAKYND
+471 KRFGDFHIGANYTD
-485 ADGNQKTVATTHH
+485 AEGNKKTVGVSHH

-523 EINFLQQYR
+523 EINFLRQYR
-532 HLEAYSGKTLPYYN
+532 HLEAYSGTSLPYYN
-546 HRPFILGRAGI
+546 NRPFILGRAGI
-557 FYNSKFVNLVS
+557 FFNSSFVNLVS

-602 QTMGWTTDAM
+602 ETMGWTTDAM
-612 FTPFKGFKFH
+612 FTPFKGFTFH
-622 AMFTYQN
+622 AMVTLQS

-647 DKIVTKQSKII
+647 GKTVTKQSKLIV
-658 IELDPNYTY
+658 ELDPNYTY
-667 DRFNIWASFRYYSK
+667 DRFNIWASFRYYGK

-701 ASYKANKMLTFNVN
+701 ASYKASKMLTFNVN

-738 SQYAGTVM
+738 SQYAGTIM

>member
-1 MRNKH
+1 MKHNKL
-6 LLPLSL
+6 LLPTFWVAASL
-12 VATVALTVMPNTGLA
+12 ATTLPVHADTLLKAYAAVEDSTKTEG
-27 NNMANDGTNVNEA
+27 NDHGV
-40 NNYTQLNNNA
+40 
-50 HLQQRKDS
+50 
-58 VVEKG
+58 
-63 SDRGIMLNAKSTTEP
+63 MLNAKDATEP
-78 RQVEIGLPMNYT
+78 RQVEIGLPMSYT
-90 AVMFNGLPSVFYF
+90 AVSVDGVPAVYYY

-152 GKLKYQ
+152 GKVKYQ
-158 TNIYGA
+158 TNTYGA
-164 QNFDLNLSGKLAKK
+164 QNFDMNLSGKLAKK
-178 TYFTLSAYQNFDP
+178 TYFTLSTYQNFDP
-191 GSMDLKFTNFIDRAQ
+191 GSMDLKFTNYIDRAQ
-206 FYTAGLTHL
+206 FYTAGLTRL

-222 ISVFYKYN
+222 FSVFYKYN
-230 VTHPLTSLANYA
+230 VTHPLTALANYA

-269 GMMQYRDVKT
+269 GTMQYRDVKT
-279 GELVTDNL
+279 GELVTNNL
-287 YDIIKTRTHEGT
+287 YDIIKTRTHEAT

-311 LAVKAKFSH
+311 FAVKAKFSH

-338 ATYADNGEQ
+338 ATYADNGDA

-366 AMLIAELQK
+366 AMFIAELQK

-383 FGVNELYSNIDYAR
+383 FGINELYSNIDYAR

-407 PNPRKLIYNGQ
+407 PNPRKLVYNGK

-431 GFENKLAAYVTD
+431 GFENKLAAYVND
-443 TWRVSPSFR
+443 TWRVSRNFR

-471 SRFTDFYIGAKYND
+471 GRFSDFYIGANYSD
-485 ADGNQKTVATTHH
+485 ADGNSKTVATTHH
-498 TNTGLNYA
+498 TNTGVNYV

-515 THNFGLTG
+515 TSNFGLTG

-532 HLEAYSGKTLPYYN
+532 HLEAYSGKTLPYYD

-557 FYNSKFVNLVS
+557 FYNSSFVNLVS

-582 TVMSENPNE
+582 TVMSDNPNE

-602 QTMGWTTDAM
+602 ETMGWTTDAM

-622 AMFTYQN
+622 AMLTLQS

-647 DKIVTKQSKII
+647 DKTVTKQSKMI

-738 SQYAGTVM
+738 SQYAGTIM